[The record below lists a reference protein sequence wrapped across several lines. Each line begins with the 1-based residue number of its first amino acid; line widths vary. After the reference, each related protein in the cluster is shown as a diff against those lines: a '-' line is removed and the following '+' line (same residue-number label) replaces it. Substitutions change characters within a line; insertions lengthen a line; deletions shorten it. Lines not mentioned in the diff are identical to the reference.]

1 MHGILQI
8 GIITFFCHSLY
19 VVFLRHSSMKAR
31 KSMKKRFVS
40 LLVALSI
47 TLTFLPIG
55 AVAAP
60 TNEIIQGNLKYT
72 VNNYTVNDGG
82 ESVTVSG
89 ISESTS
95 EKPTHLTI
103 ESSIS
108 SNGKNYT
115 VTEIGNW
122 AFEEWNTLTEVT
134 LPHTVEIIGFQAFF
148 NCSNLT
154 NVTIPEGVRKIGQI
168 AFNGCSQLTSITIP
182 GTIEVMTMAFSGN
195 TALSHVTLTN
205 GISEISSSAFEGCTG
220 LTEVEIPAS
229 VNEIRQDAF
238 NGCTNL
244 SDVKYNGHKT
254 DWDKVTV
261 KTGNDT
267 LTSKVQYLCDINFDL
282 DGGTVNGSDTMATQ
296 TVYSNEKLGTAK
308 CYQNDQTFKIP
319 IAPQKEGY
327 TFLGWYQQD
336 ATAPTDPAEYVA
348 SDNVTFTAKW
358 SQIYDV
364 AFDAN
369 ANGDTVTRMPSTQ
382 KVPETTTASLPTI
395 TPQRTGYDFDGWYT
409 QAEGGTKYTFTE
421 AVSSNITLYAHWNAH
436 SHTVTLENDE
446 NKETNSYDY
455 GSSVSVPT
463 PTKKTGYNFNHW
475 EVTVP
480 DGETAP
486 SLNGPDENGN
496 YSFSMPDYDIILT
509 AKWTQ
514 KDVIDP
520 DVDLKFDAATG
531 EVTSNNPQVNADDI
545 INRKFYDD
553 KGNEVPGEKLND
565 RGLPMEPGDYIVK
578 VDVKETEKTAPAN
591 QITGNQIKWSYNVPQ
606 EEEKV
611 TYTLSLLGGIAK
623 VNGKDTTINDN
634 GDITIEKG
642 ATVEV
647 TFDKSI
653 LSDAQTFDQ
662 WTIKPASVLNAVDPK
677 AETITFTMPG
687 ENVIIEAMTKDASIE
702 EEPNILGTTLI
713 IGTAAAGTAVLAYQ
727 TYQLGTEFYLICTLP
742 TGTAIPTNRGELAEL
757 VWNNAGKPEPA
768 AVLNANATETDK
780 AITWAVENDLLKAAK
795 NNGETYEATDPVSRT
810 EVIKA
815 WNQVQA
821 FKK

>member
-1 MHGILQI
+1 
-8 GIITFFCHSLY
+8 
-19 VVFLRHSSMKAR
+19 
-31 KSMKKRFVS
+31 MKKRLVS
-40 LLVALSI
+40 LLLAFSMM
-47 TLTFLPIG
+47 LTFLPVG
-55 AVAAP
+55 AMAA
-60 TNEIIQGNLKYT
+60 TTITQGNLKYT
-72 VNNYTVNDGG
+72 INPDGK
-82 ESVTVSG
+82 SVTVSG
-89 ISESTS
+89 KKGS
-95 EKPTHLTI
+95 PTELTI

-108 SNGKNYT
+108 DDNDISYT
-115 VTEIGNW
+115 VTKIADMVFASCSSLTQVTIPSTVKEIGY
-122 AFEEWNTLTEVT
+122 
-134 LPHTVEIIGFQAFF
+134 QAFWG
-148 NCSNLT
+148 CSNLVK
-154 NVTIPEGVRKIGQI
+154 VTIPEGVTTIGQT
-168 AFNGCSQLTSITIP
+168 AFTKCTQLTSITIP
-182 GTIEVMTMAFSGN
+182 STITNMEWAFSGDP
-195 TALSHVTLTN
+195 ALSQVTLTN
-205 GISEISSSAFEGCTG
+205 GIPRISSYAFSGCTS
-220 LTEVEIPAS
+220 LTQVKIPAS
-229 VNEIRQDAF
+229 VDEVCPSAF

-244 SDVKYNGHKT
+244 KSVTLEKGIRIININAFNNCSKLTDVKYNGYKT
-254 DWDKVTV
+254 DWEKVRVNT
-261 KTGNDT
+261 TGNDT

-282 DGGTVNGSDTMATQ
+282 DGGTINGSDTMATQ
-296 TVYSNEKLGTAK
+296 TVYSNEELGTAK
-308 CYQNDQTFKIP
+308 CYPNDQPFVVPTDP
-319 IAPQKEGY
+319 VREGY
-327 TFLGWYQQD
+327 TFL
-336 ATAPTDPAEYVA
+336 
-348 SDNVTFTAKW
+348 
-358 SQIYDV
+358 
-364 AFDAN
+364 
-369 ANGDTVTRMPSTQ
+369 
-382 KVPETTTASLPTI
+382 
-395 TPQRTGYDFDGWYT
+395 GWYT

-446 NKETNSYDY
+446 NKKTNSYDY

-496 YSFSMPDYDIILT
+496 YSFSMPDYDITLT

-531 EVTSNNPQVNADDI
+531 EVTSNSTQVNADDI

-565 RGLPMEPGDYIVK
+565 RGLPTEPGDYIVK
-578 VDVKETEKTAPAN
+578 VDVKETENTAPAN

-606 EEEKV
+606 KEEKV

-623 VNGKDTTINDN
+623 VNGKDATINDN

-653 LSDAQTFDQ
+653 LSDAQIFDQ
-662 WTIKPASVLNAVDPK
+662 WTIKPASVLSAVEPK

-727 TYQLGTEFYLICTLP
+727 TYQLGTEFYLICALP

-780 AITWAVENDLLKAAK
+780 AIAWAVENDLLKAAK

>member
-1 MHGILQI
+1 
-8 GIITFFCHSLY
+8 
-19 VVFLRHSSMKAR
+19 
-31 KSMKKRFVS
+31 MKKRFVS

-47 TLTFLPIG
+47 TLTFLPMG
-55 AVAAP
+55 AVAA
-60 TNEIIQGNLKYT
+60 TKITKGNLKYI
-72 VNNYTVNDGG
+72 VNADGK
-82 ESVTVSG
+82 SVTVSG
-89 ISESTS
+89 TS
-95 EKPTHLTI
+95 ENPTQLNI
-103 ESSIS
+103 ESSILY
-108 SNGKNYT
+108 NGTNYT
-115 VTEIGNW
+115 VTKIATW
-122 AFEEWNTLTEVT
+122 AFNACNTLTEVT
-134 LPHTVEIIGFQAFF
+134 LPNTVDEIGYQAFF
-148 NCSNLT
+148 KCSNLT
-154 NVTIPEGVRKIGQI
+154 KVIIPEGVRKIGQA
-168 AFNGCSQLTSITIP
+168 AFYGCSQLTSITIP
-182 GTIEVMTMAFSGN
+182 STITNMDTAFSGN

-205 GISEISSSAFEGCTG
+205 GISKISSSAFKGCTG
-220 LTEVEIPAS
+220 LTEIKVPIS
-229 VNEIRQDAF
+229 VNEICSDAF
-238 NGCTNL
+238 NGCTSLKSVLLEKNINIINSNAFKDCTEL
-244 SDVKYNGHKT
+244 NDVKYNGYKT
-254 DWDKVTV
+254 DWEKVRV
-261 KTGNDT
+261 NNAGNDT

-282 DGGTVNGSDTMATQ
+282 NGGTINGSGTMDKQ
-296 TVYSNEKLGTAK
+296 TVYSNEKLGTAS
-308 CYQNDQTFKIP
+308 
-319 IAPQKEGY
+319 
-327 TFLGWYQQD
+327 
-336 ATAPTDPAEYVA
+336 V
-348 SDNVTFTAKW
+348 
-358 SQIYDV
+358 
-364 AFDAN
+364 
-369 ANGDTVTRMPSTQ
+369 
-382 KVPETTTASLPTI
+382 PTI

-421 AVSSNITLYAHWNAH
+421 AVSSNIILYAHWNAH

-496 YSFSMPDYDIILT
+496 YSFSMPDYDITLT

-520 DVDLKFDAATG
+520 DVDLKFDAVTG
-531 EVTSNNPQVNADDI
+531 EVTSNNTQVNADDI

-565 RGLPMEPGDYIVK
+565 RGLPTEPGDYIVK
-578 VDVKETEKTAPAN
+578 VDVKETENTAPAN
-591 QITGNQIKWSYNVPQ
+591 QVTGNQIKWSYNVPQ
-606 EEEKV
+606 KEEKV

-623 VNGKDTTINDN
+623 VNGKDATINDN

-662 WTIKPASVLNAVDPK
+662 WTIKPASVLSAVEPK

-687 ENVIIEAMTKDASIE
+687 ENIIIEAMTKDASIE

-727 TYQLGTEFYLICTLP
+727 TYQLGTEFYLICALP
-742 TGTAIPTNRGELAEL
+742 TGTAIPTNRGELAAL

-780 AITWAVENDLLKAAK
+780 AIAWAVENDLLKAAK
-795 NNGETYEATDPVSRT
+795 SNGETYEATDPVSRT

>member
-1 MHGILQI
+1 
-8 GIITFFCHSLY
+8 
-19 VVFLRHSSMKAR
+19 
-31 KSMKKRFVS
+31 MKKRFVS

-47 TLTFLPIG
+47 TLTFLPMG
-55 AVAAP
+55 AVAA
-60 TNEIIQGNLKYT
+60 TKITKGNLKYT
-72 VNNYTVNDGG
+72 VNADGK
-82 ESVTVSG
+82 SVTVSG
-89 ISESTS
+89 TS
-95 EKPTHLTI
+95 GKPTQLTI

-108 SNGKNYT
+108 YKDKNYT
-115 VTEIGNW
+115 VTKIATW
-122 AFEEWNTLTEVT
+122 AFNACNTLTEVT
-134 LPHTVEIIGFQAFF
+134 LPNTVDEIGYQAFF
-148 NCSNLT
+148 KCSNLT
-154 NVTIPEGVRKIGQI
+154 KVIIPEGVTKIGQA
-168 AFNGCSQLTSITIP
+168 AFYGCSQLTSITIP
-182 GTIEVMTMAFSGN
+182 GTVTEMDSAFSGS
-195 TALSHVTLTN
+195 TALSQVTLTN
-205 GISEISSSAFEGCTG
+205 GIPKISSHAFERCTE
-220 LTEVEIPAS
+220 LREIKVPIS
-229 VNEIRQDAF
+229 VDEICSDAF
-238 NGCTNL
+238 NGCTGLTSVTLEKGINIINSNAFKDCTEL
-244 SDVKYNGHKT
+244 NDVKYNGHKT
-254 DWDKVTV
+254 DWENVRV
-261 KTGNDT
+261 NIAGNDT

-282 DGGTVNGSDTMATQ
+282 NGGTINGSNTVNKQ

-308 CYQNDQTFKIP
+308 CYPNGQPFVVPSDP
-319 IAPQKEGY
+319 VREGY
-327 TFLGWYQQD
+327 TFL
-336 ATAPTDPAEYVA
+336 
-348 SDNVTFTAKW
+348 
-358 SQIYDV
+358 
-364 AFDAN
+364 
-369 ANGDTVTRMPSTQ
+369 
-382 KVPETTTASLPTI
+382 
-395 TPQRTGYDFDGWYT
+395 GWYT

-421 AVSSNITLYAHWNAH
+421 AVSSSIILYAHWNAH

-496 YSFSMPDYDIILT
+496 YSFSMPDYDITLT

-531 EVTSNNPQVNADDI
+531 EVTSNNAKVNADDI

-565 RGLPMEPGDYIVK
+565 RGLPTEPGDYIVK
-578 VDVKETEKTAPAN
+578 VDVKETENTAPAN
-591 QITGNQIKWSYNVPQ
+591 QVTGNQIKWSYNVPQ

-727 TYQLGTEFYLICTLP
+727 TYQLGTEFYLICALP

-780 AITWAVENDLLKAAK
+780 AIAWAVENDLLKAAK

>member
-8 GIITFFCHSLY
+8 DIITFFCHSLY
-19 VVFLRHSSMKAR
+19 VVFLRHQSMKAG

-55 AVAAP
+55 AVAATP
-60 TNEIIQGNLKYT
+60 IKIGNLKYT
-72 VNNYTVNDGG
+72 VNADG

-89 ISESTS
+89 TS
-95 EKPTHLTI
+95 GNPTQLNI

-108 SNGKNYT
+108 SNGRNYT
-115 VTEIGNW
+115 VTEIATW
-122 AFEEWNTLTEVT
+122 AFNKCNTLTEVT
-134 LPHTVEIIGFQAFF
+134 LPNTVDEIGYQAFF

-154 NVTIPEGVRKIGQI
+154 NVTIPEGVTKIGQA
-168 AFNGCSQLTSITIP
+168 AFYGCSQLTSITIP
-182 GTIEVMTMAFSGN
+182 STITDMDTAFSGN
-195 TALSHVTLTN
+195 TALSQVTLTN
-205 GISEISSSAFEGCTG
+205 GIPKISSHAFERCTE
-220 LTEVEIPAS
+220 LREIKVPIS
-229 VNEIRQDAF
+229 VDEICPFAF

-244 SDVKYNGHKT
+244 KSVLLEKNINIINSNAFKDCTELNDVKYNGYKA

-261 KTGNDT
+261 NKTGNDT
-267 LTSKVQYLCDINFDL
+267 LTRKVQYLCDINFDL
-282 DGGTVNGSDTMATQ
+282 NGGTINGSDTMETQ

-308 CYQNDQTFKIP
+308 CYPNGQPFVVPTDP
-319 IAPQKEGY
+319 VREGY
-327 TFLGWYQQD
+327 TFL
-336 ATAPTDPAEYVA
+336 
-348 SDNVTFTAKW
+348 
-358 SQIYDV
+358 
-364 AFDAN
+364 
-369 ANGDTVTRMPSTQ
+369 
-382 KVPETTTASLPTI
+382 
-395 TPQRTGYDFDGWYT
+395 GWYT

-455 GSSVSVPT
+455 GSSVSVPI

-496 YSFSMPDYDIILT
+496 YSFSMPDYDITLT

-565 RGLPMEPGDYIVK
+565 RGLPTEPGDYIVK
-578 VDVKETEKTAPAN
+578 VDVKETENTAPAN

-662 WTIKPASVLNAVDPK
+662 WTIKPASVLNAVEPK

-713 IGTAAAGTAVLAYQ
+713 IGTAAAGTVVLAYQ
-727 TYQLGTEFYLICTLP
+727 TYQLGTEFYLICALP

-780 AITWAVENDLLKAAK
+780 AIAWAVENDLLKAAK

>member
-1 MHGILQI
+1 
-8 GIITFFCHSLY
+8 
-19 VVFLRHSSMKAR
+19 
-31 KSMKKRFVS
+31 MKKRFVS

-47 TLTFLPIG
+47 TLTFLPMG
-55 AVAAP
+55 AVAAAP
-60 TNEIIQGNLKYT
+60 IKFTDGNLKYK
-72 VNNYTVNDGG
+72 VNADGQ
-82 ESVTVSG
+82 SVTVSG
-89 ISESTS
+89 TS
-95 EKPTHLTI
+95 GSPTQLTI

-108 SNGKNYT
+108 DGNGKSYT
-115 VTEIGNW
+115 VTKIGMG
-122 AFEEWNTLTEVT
+122 AFNNVRNTLTEVT
-134 LPHTVEIIGFQAFF
+134 LPPTLDEIEDSAFF
-148 NCSNLT
+148 KCSSLT
-154 NVTIPEGVRKIGQI
+154 EITIPEGVTKIGTN
-168 AFNGCSQLTSITIP
+168 AFYGCSQLTSITIP
-182 GTIEVMTMAFSGN
+182 STIKNMDAAFPSN
-195 TALSHVTLTN
+195 PKLSQVTLTN
-205 GISEISSSAFEGCTG
+205 GIYRISSSAFKDCTG
-220 LTEVEIPAS
+220 LTEIKVPTSVYEICS
-229 VNEIRQDAF
+229 DAF
-238 NGCTNL
+238 NGCTGLTSVTLEKGINIINRNAFKDCTEL
-244 SDVKYNGHKT
+244 NDVKYNGYKT
-254 DWDKVTV
+254 DWEKVRV
-261 KTGNDT
+261 NNAGNDT
-267 LTSKVQYLCDINFDL
+267 LTSKVRYLCDINFDL
-282 DGGTVNGSDTMATQ
+282 NGGTINGSDTMATQ
-296 TVYSNEKLGTAK
+296 TVYSNEKLGTAS
-308 CYQNDQTFKIP
+308 
-319 IAPQKEGY
+319 
-327 TFLGWYQQD
+327 
-336 ATAPTDPAEYVA
+336 V
-348 SDNVTFTAKW
+348 
-358 SQIYDV
+358 
-364 AFDAN
+364 
-369 ANGDTVTRMPSTQ
+369 
-382 KVPETTTASLPTI
+382 PTI

-421 AVSSNITLYAHWNAH
+421 AVSSNIILYAHWNAH

-446 NKETNSYDY
+446 NKKTNSYDY

-496 YSFSMPDYDIILT
+496 YSFSMPDYDITLT

-520 DVDLKFDAATG
+520 DVDLKFDAVTG
-531 EVTSNNPQVNADDI
+531 EVTSNNTQVNADDI

-565 RGLPMEPGDYIVK
+565 RGLPTEPGDYIVK
-578 VDVKETEKTAPAN
+578 VDVKETENTAPAN

-606 EEEKV
+606 KEEKV

-623 VNGKDTTINDN
+623 VNGKDATINDN

-662 WTIKPASVLNAVDPK
+662 WTIKPASVLNAVEPK

-727 TYQLGTEFYLICTLP
+727 TYQLGTEFYLICALP

-780 AITWAVENDLLKAAK
+780 AIAWAVENDLLKAAK
-795 NNGETYEATDPVSRT
+795 SNGETYEATDPVSRT

>member
-1 MHGILQI
+1 
-8 GIITFFCHSLY
+8 
-19 VVFLRHSSMKAR
+19 
-31 KSMKKRFVS
+31 MKKRFIS

-47 TLTFLPIG
+47 TLTFLPMG
-55 AVAAP
+55 AVAA
-60 TNEIIQGNLKYT
+60 TKITKGNLKYI
-72 VNNYTVNDGG
+72 VNADGK
-82 ESVTVSG
+82 SVTVSG
-89 ISESTS
+89 TS
-95 EKPTHLTI
+95 GKPTQLTI

-108 SNGKNYT
+108 DNGTNYT
-115 VTEIGNW
+115 VTKIATW
-122 AFEEWNTLTEVT
+122 AFNACNTLTEVT
-134 LPHTVEIIGFQAFF
+134 LPNTVDEIGYQAFF

-154 NVTIPEGVRKIGQI
+154 KVIIPEGVRKIGQA
-168 AFNGCSQLTSITIP
+168 AFYGCSQLTSITIP
-182 GTIEVMTMAFSGN
+182 STITNMDTAFSGN

-205 GISEISSSAFEGCTG
+205 GISKISSNAFKGCTG

-229 VNEIRQDAF
+229 VDQICPFAF
-238 NGCTNL
+238 NGCTNLKRVLLEKNIKTINVNAFKDCTNL

-254 DWDKVTV
+254 DWDRVTV
-261 KTGNDT
+261 NTTGNDT
-267 LTSKVQYLCDINFDL
+267 LTSKVQYLCDITFDL
-282 DGGTVNGSDTMATQ
+282 NGGTINGSDTMATQ
-296 TVYSNEKLGTAK
+296 TVYSNEKLGTASV
-308 CYQNDQTFKIP
+308 
-319 IAPQKEGY
+319 
-327 TFLGWYQQD
+327 
-336 ATAPTDPAEYVA
+336 PTTP
-348 SDNVTFTAKW
+348 
-358 SQIYDV
+358 
-364 AFDAN
+364 
-369 ANGDTVTRMPSTQ
+369 
-382 KVPETTTASLPTI
+382 
-395 TPQRTGYDFDGWYT
+395 PQRTGYDFDGWYT

-446 NKETNSYDY
+446 NKKTNSYDY

-496 YSFSMPDYDIILT
+496 YSFSMPDYDITLT

-520 DVDLKFDAATG
+520 DVDLKFDAVTG
-531 EVTSNNPQVNADDI
+531 EVTSNNTQVNADDI

-565 RGLPMEPGDYIVK
+565 RGLPTEPGDYIVK
-578 VDVKETEKTAPAN
+578 VDVKETENTAPAN

-606 EEEKV
+606 KEEKV

-623 VNGKDTTINDN
+623 VNGKDATINDN

-662 WTIKPASVLNAVDPK
+662 WTIKPASVLSAVEPK

-727 TYQLGTEFYLICTLP
+727 TYQLGTEFYLICALP

-780 AITWAVENDLLKAAK
+780 AIAWAVENDLLKAAK
-795 NNGETYEATDPVSRT
+795 SNGETYEATDPVNRT

>member
-19 VVFLRHSSMKAR
+19 VVFLRHQSMKAG

-55 AVAAP
+55 AVAATP
-60 TNEIIQGNLKYT
+60 IRIGNLKYT
-72 VNNYTVNDGG
+72 VNADG

-89 ISESTS
+89 TS
-95 EKPTHLTI
+95 GNPTQLNI

-108 SNGKNYT
+108 SNGRNYT
-115 VTEIGNW
+115 VTEIATW
-122 AFEEWNTLTEVT
+122 AFNKCNTLTEVT
-134 LPHTVEIIGFQAFF
+134 LPNTVDEIGYQAFF

-154 NVTIPEGVRKIGQI
+154 NVTIPEGVTKIGQA
-168 AFNGCSQLTSITIP
+168 AFYGCSQLTSITIP
-182 GTIEVMTMAFSGN
+182 STITDMDTAFSGN
-195 TALSHVTLTN
+195 TALSQVTLTN
-205 GISEISSSAFEGCTG
+205 GIPKISSHAFERCTELREIKVPISVTKICPFAFNGCTG
-220 LTEVEIPAS
+220 LTS
-229 VNEIRQDAF
+229 VTLEKGINIINSNAF
-238 NGCTNL
+238 KDCTELN
-244 SDVKYNGHKT
+244 DVKYNGYKT
-254 DWDKVTV
+254 DWEKVRV
-261 KTGNDT
+261 NNAGNDT

-282 DGGTVNGSDTMATQ
+282 DGGTINGSDTMATQ

-308 CYQNDQTFKIP
+308 CYPNDQPFVVPTDP
-319 IAPQKEGY
+319 VREGY
-327 TFLGWYQQD
+327 TFLGWY
-336 ATAPTDPAEYVA
+336 
-348 SDNVTFTAKW
+348 
-358 SQIYDV
+358 
-364 AFDAN
+364 
-369 ANGDTVTRMPSTQ
+369 
-382 KVPETTTASLPTI
+382 
-395 TPQRTGYDFDGWYT
+395 T
-409 QAEGGTKYTFTE
+409 QAEGGIKYTFTE

-520 DVDLKFDAATG
+520 DVDLKFDAVTG
-531 EVTSNNPQVNADDI
+531 EVTSNNAKVNADDI
-545 INRKFYDD
+545 INKKFYDD

-565 RGLPMEPGDYIVK
+565 RGLPTEPGDYIVK
-578 VDVKETEKTAPAN
+578 VDVKETENTAPAN
-591 QITGNQIKWSYNVPQ
+591 QVTGNQIKWSYNVPQ
-606 EEEKV
+606 KEEKV

-727 TYQLGTEFYLICTLP
+727 TYQLGTEFYLICALP

-780 AITWAVENDLLKAAK
+780 AIAWAVENDLLKAAK

>member
-1 MHGILQI
+1 
-8 GIITFFCHSLY
+8 
-19 VVFLRHSSMKAR
+19 
-31 KSMKKRFVS
+31 MKKRFVS

-47 TLTFLPIG
+47 TLTFLPMG
-55 AVAAP
+55 AVAAAP
-60 TNEIIQGNLKYT
+60 IKFTNGNLKYT
-72 VNNYTVNDGG
+72 VNADG

-89 ISESTS
+89 TLRN
-95 EKPTHLTI
+95 PTQLNI
-103 ESSIS
+103 ESSILY
-108 SNGKNYT
+108 NGTNYT
-115 VTEIGNW
+115 VTKIATW
-122 AFEEWNTLTEVT
+122 AFNACNTLTEVT
-134 LPHTVEIIGFQAFF
+134 LPNTVDEIEYQAFF

-154 NVTIPEGVRKIGQI
+154 KVIIPEGVRKIGQA
-168 AFNGCSQLTSITIP
+168 AFYGCSQLTSITIP
-182 GTIEVMTMAFSGN
+182 STITNMDTAFSGN

-205 GISEISSSAFEGCTG
+205 GISKISSSAFKGCTG
-220 LTEVEIPAS
+220 LTEIKVPIS
-229 VNEIRQDAF
+229 VNEICSDAF
-238 NGCTNL
+238 NGCTSLTSVTLEKNINIINSNAFKDCTEL
-244 SDVKYNGHKT
+244 NDVKYNGYKT
-254 DWDKVTV
+254 DWEKVRV
-261 KTGNDT
+261 NNAGNDT
-267 LTSKVQYLCDINFDL
+267 LTSKVRYLCDINFDL
-282 DGGTVNGSDTMATQ
+282 NGGTINGSDTMDKQ
-296 TVYSNEKLGTAK
+296 TVYSNEKLGTASV
-308 CYQNDQTFKIP
+308 
-319 IAPQKEGY
+319 
-327 TFLGWYQQD
+327 
-336 ATAPTDPAEYVA
+336 PTTP
-348 SDNVTFTAKW
+348 
-358 SQIYDV
+358 
-364 AFDAN
+364 
-369 ANGDTVTRMPSTQ
+369 
-382 KVPETTTASLPTI
+382 
-395 TPQRTGYDFDGWYT
+395 PQRTGYDFDGWYT

-421 AVSSNITLYAHWNAH
+421 AVSSNIILYAHWNAH
-436 SHTVTLENDE
+436 SHTVTLKNDE

-496 YSFSMPDYDIILT
+496 YSFSMPDYDITLT

-520 DVDLKFDAATG
+520 DVDLKFDAVTG
-531 EVTSNNPQVNADDI
+531 EVTSNNTQVNADDI

-565 RGLPMEPGDYIVK
+565 RGLPTEPGDYIVK
-578 VDVKETEKTAPAN
+578 VDVKETENTAPAN
-591 QITGNQIKWSYNVPQ
+591 QVTGNQIKWSYNVPQ
-606 EEEKV
+606 KEEKV

-623 VNGKDTTINDN
+623 VNGKDATINDN

-662 WTIKPASVLNAVDPK
+662 WTIKPASVLNAVEPK

-727 TYQLGTEFYLICTLP
+727 TYQLGTEFYLICALP
-742 TGTAIPTNRGELAEL
+742 TGTAIPTNRGELAAL

-780 AITWAVENDLLKAAK
+780 AIAWAVENDLLKAAK
-795 NNGETYEATDPVSRT
+795 SNGETYEATDPVSRT

>member
-19 VVFLRHSSMKAR
+19 VVFLRHQSMKAG

-55 AVAAP
+55 AVAATP
-60 TNEIIQGNLKYT
+60 IRIGNLKYT
-72 VNNYTVNDGG
+72 VNADG

-89 ISESTS
+89 TS
-95 EKPTHLTI
+95 GNPTQLNI

-108 SNGKNYT
+108 SNGRNYT
-115 VTEIGNW
+115 VTEIATW
-122 AFEEWNTLTEVT
+122 AFNKCNTLTEVT
-134 LPHTVEIIGFQAFF
+134 LPNTVDEIGYQAFF

-154 NVTIPEGVRKIGQI
+154 NVTIPEGVTKIGQA
-168 AFNGCSQLTSITIP
+168 AFYGCSQLTSITIP
-182 GTIEVMTMAFSGN
+182 STITDMDTAFSGN
-195 TALSHVTLTN
+195 TALSQVTLTN
-205 GISEISSSAFEGCTG
+205 GIPKISSHAFERCTELREIKVPISVDEICPFAFNGCTG
-220 LTEVEIPAS
+220 LTS
-229 VNEIRQDAF
+229 VTLEKGINIINSNAF
-238 NGCTNL
+238 KDCTELN
-244 SDVKYNGHKT
+244 DVKYNGYKT
-254 DWDKVTV
+254 DWEKVRV
-261 KTGNDT
+261 NNAGNDT

-282 DGGTVNGSDTMATQ
+282 DGGTINGSDTMATQ

-308 CYQNDQTFKIP
+308 CYPNDQPFVVPTDP
-319 IAPQKEGY
+319 VREGY
-327 TFLGWYQQD
+327 TFLGWY
-336 ATAPTDPAEYVA
+336 
-348 SDNVTFTAKW
+348 
-358 SQIYDV
+358 
-364 AFDAN
+364 
-369 ANGDTVTRMPSTQ
+369 
-382 KVPETTTASLPTI
+382 
-395 TPQRTGYDFDGWYT
+395 T
-409 QAEGGTKYTFTE
+409 QAEGGIKYTFTE

-520 DVDLKFDAATG
+520 DVDLKFDAVTG
-531 EVTSNNPQVNADDI
+531 EVTSNNAKVNADDI
-545 INRKFYDD
+545 INKKFYDD

-565 RGLPMEPGDYIVK
+565 RGLPTEPGDYIVK
-578 VDVKETEKTAPAN
+578 VDVKETENTAPAN
-591 QITGNQIKWSYNVPQ
+591 QVTGNQIKWSYNVPQ
-606 EEEKV
+606 KEEKV

-677 AETITFTMPG
+677 AEAITFTMPG

-727 TYQLGTEFYLICTLP
+727 TYQLGTEFYLICALP

-780 AITWAVENDLLKAAK
+780 AIAWAVENDLLKAAK

>member
-19 VVFLRHSSMKAR
+19 VVFLRHQSMKAG

-89 ISESTS
+89 TSESTS

-122 AFEEWNTLTEVT
+122 AFKEWNTLTEVT

-154 NVTIPEGVRKIGQI
+154 NVTIPEGVRKIGQT

-182 GTIEVMTMAFSGN
+182 STIKNMDTAFPSN
-195 TALSHVTLTN
+195 PKLSQVTLTN
-205 GISEISSSAFEGCTG
+205 GIYRISSSAFKDCTG
-220 LTEVEIPAS
+220 LTEIKIPTSVYEICS
-229 VNEIRQDAF
+229 DAF
-238 NGCTNL
+238 NGCTGLTSVTLEKGINIINRNAFKDCTNL
-244 SDVKYNGHKT
+244 NDVKYNGHKT
-254 DWDKVTV
+254 DWENVRV
-261 KTGNDT
+261 NIAGNDT

-282 DGGTVNGSDTMATQ
+282 NGGTINGSNTVNKQ

-308 CYQNDQTFKIP
+308 CYPNGQPFVVPSDP
-319 IAPQKEGY
+319 VREGY
-327 TFLGWYQQD
+327 TFL
-336 ATAPTDPAEYVA
+336 
-348 SDNVTFTAKW
+348 
-358 SQIYDV
+358 
-364 AFDAN
+364 
-369 ANGDTVTRMPSTQ
+369 
-382 KVPETTTASLPTI
+382 
-395 TPQRTGYDFDGWYT
+395 GWYT

-421 AVSSNITLYAHWNAH
+421 AVSSNIILYAHWNAH

-565 RGLPMEPGDYIVK
+565 RGLPTEPGDYIVK
-578 VDVKETEKTAPAN
+578 VDVKETENTAPAN
-591 QITGNQIKWSYNVPQ
+591 QVTGNQIKWSYNVPQ
-606 EEEKV
+606 KEEKV

-623 VNGKDTTINDN
+623 VNGKDTTINGN

-662 WTIKPASVLNAVDPK
+662 WTIKPASVLNAVEPK

-727 TYQLGTEFYLICTLP
+727 TYQLGTEFYLICALP

-780 AITWAVENDLLKAAK
+780 AIAWAVENDLLKAAK
-795 NNGETYEATDPVSRT
+795 NNGETYEATDPVNRT

>member
-19 VVFLRHSSMKAR
+19 VVFLRHQSMKAG

-55 AVAAP
+55 AVAAAP
-60 TNEIIQGNLKYT
+60 IKIGNLKYT
-72 VNNYTVNDGG
+72 VNADR

-89 ISESTS
+89 TS
-95 EKPTHLTI
+95 GNPRHLTI

-108 SNGKNYT
+108 DNGTNYT
-115 VTEIGNW
+115 VTKIGMG
-122 AFEEWNTLTEVT
+122 AFNSTLEEVT
-134 LPHTVEIIGFQAFF
+134 LPPTLDEIEDSAFF
-148 NCSNLT
+148 KCSSLT
-154 NVTIPEGVRKIGQI
+154 EITIPEGVTKIGTN
-168 AFNGCSQLTSITIP
+168 AFYGCSQLTSITIP
-182 GTIEVMTMAFSGN
+182 STIKNMDTAFPSN
-195 TALSHVTLTN
+195 PKLSQVTLTN
-205 GISEISSSAFEGCTG
+205 GIYRISSSAFKDCTG
-220 LTEVEIPAS
+220 LTEIKIPTSVYEICS
-229 VNEIRQDAF
+229 DAF
-238 NGCTNL
+238 NGCTGLTSVTLEKGINIINRNAFKDCTNL
-244 SDVKYNGHKT
+244 NDVKYNGHKT
-254 DWDKVTV
+254 DWENVRV
-261 KTGNDT
+261 NIAGNDT

-282 DGGTVNGSDTMATQ
+282 NGGTVNGSNTVNKQ

-308 CYQNDQTFKIP
+308 CYPNGQPFVVPSDP
-319 IAPQKEGY
+319 VREGY
-327 TFLGWYQQD
+327 TFL
-336 ATAPTDPAEYVA
+336 
-348 SDNVTFTAKW
+348 
-358 SQIYDV
+358 
-364 AFDAN
+364 
-369 ANGDTVTRMPSTQ
+369 
-382 KVPETTTASLPTI
+382 
-395 TPQRTGYDFDGWYT
+395 GWYT

-421 AVSSNITLYAHWNAH
+421 AVSSNIILYAHWNAH

-520 DVDLKFDAATG
+520 DVDLKFDAVTG
-531 EVTSNNPQVNADDI
+531 EVTSNNSQVNADDI

-565 RGLPMEPGDYIVK
+565 RGLPTEPGDYIVK

-591 QITGNQIKWSYNVPQ
+591 QVTGNQIKWSYNVPQ
-606 EEEKV
+606 KEEKV

-727 TYQLGTEFYLICTLP
+727 TYQLGTEFYLICALP

-780 AITWAVENDLLKAAK
+780 AIAWAVENDLLKAAK
-795 NNGETYEATDPVSRT
+795 NNGETYEATDSVSRT

>member
-19 VVFLRHSSMKAR
+19 VVFLRHQSMKAG

-55 AVAAP
+55 AVAATP
-60 TNEIIQGNLKYT
+60 IRIGNLKYT
-72 VNNYTVNDGG
+72 VNADG

-89 ISESTS
+89 TS
-95 EKPTHLTI
+95 GNPTQLNI

-108 SNGKNYT
+108 SNGRNYT
-115 VTEIGNW
+115 VTEIATW
-122 AFEEWNTLTEVT
+122 AFNKCNTLTEVT
-134 LPHTVEIIGFQAFF
+134 LPNTVDEIGYQAFF

-154 NVTIPEGVRKIGQI
+154 NVTIPEGVTKIGQA
-168 AFNGCSQLTSITIP
+168 AFYGCSQLTSITIP
-182 GTIEVMTMAFSGN
+182 STITDMDTAFSGN
-195 TALSHVTLTN
+195 TALSQVTLTN
-205 GISEISSSAFEGCTG
+205 GIPKISSHAFERCTELREIKVPISVDEICPFAFNGCTG
-220 LTEVEIPAS
+220 LTS
-229 VNEIRQDAF
+229 VTLEKGINIINSNAF
-238 NGCTNL
+238 KDCTELN
-244 SDVKYNGHKT
+244 DVKYNGYKT
-254 DWDKVTV
+254 DWEKVRV
-261 KTGNDT
+261 NNAGNDT

-282 DGGTVNGSDTMATQ
+282 DGGTINGSDTMATQ

-308 CYQNDQTFKIP
+308 CYPNDQPFVVPTDP
-319 IAPQKEGY
+319 VREGY
-327 TFLGWYQQD
+327 TFLGWY
-336 ATAPTDPAEYVA
+336 
-348 SDNVTFTAKW
+348 
-358 SQIYDV
+358 
-364 AFDAN
+364 
-369 ANGDTVTRMPSTQ
+369 
-382 KVPETTTASLPTI
+382 
-395 TPQRTGYDFDGWYT
+395 T
-409 QAEGGTKYTFTE
+409 QAEGGIKYTFTE

-531 EVTSNNPQVNADDI
+531 EVTSNNAKFNADDI

-565 RGLPMEPGDYIVK
+565 RGLPTEPGDYIVK
-578 VDVKETEKTAPAN
+578 VDVKETENTAPAN
-591 QITGNQIKWSYNVPQ
+591 QITGNQIKWSYKVPQ

-623 VNGKDTTINDN
+623 VNGKDTTVNDN

-662 WTIKPASVLNAVDPK
+662 WTIKPASVLNAVEPK

-727 TYQLGTEFYLICTLP
+727 TYQLGTEFYLICALP

-780 AITWAVENDLLKAAK
+780 AIAWAVENDLLKAAK
-795 NNGETYEATDPVSRT
+795 NNGETYKATDPVSRT

>member
-1 MHGILQI
+1 
-8 GIITFFCHSLY
+8 
-19 VVFLRHSSMKAR
+19 
-31 KSMKKRFVS
+31 MKKRFVS

-55 AVAAP
+55 AVAAAP
-60 TNEIIQGNLKYT
+60 IKIGNLKYT
-72 VNNYTVNDGG
+72 VNADGK
-82 ESVTVSG
+82 SVTVSG
-89 ISESTS
+89 TS
-95 EKPTHLTI
+95 RNPKQLTI

-108 SNGKNYT
+108 DGNGKSYT
-115 VTEIGNW
+115 VTKIGMG
-122 AFEEWNTLTEVT
+122 AFNSTLEEVT
-134 LPHTVEIIGFQAFF
+134 LPPTLDEIEDSAFF
-148 NCSNLT
+148 KCSSLT
-154 NVTIPEGVRKIGQI
+154 EITIPEGVTKIGTN
-168 AFNGCSQLTSITIP
+168 AFYGCSQLTSITIP
-182 GTIEVMTMAFSGN
+182 STIKNMDTAFPSN
-195 TALSHVTLTN
+195 PKLSQVTLTN
-205 GISEISSSAFEGCTG
+205 GIYRISSSAFKDCTG
-220 LTEVEIPAS
+220 LTEIKIPTSVYEICS
-229 VNEIRQDAF
+229 DAF
-238 NGCTNL
+238 NGCTGLTSVTLENGINIINRNAFKDCTKL
-244 SDVKYNGHKT
+244 NDVKYNGHKT
-254 DWDKVTV
+254 DWENVRV
-261 KTGNDT
+261 NIAGNDT

-282 DGGTVNGSDTMATQ
+282 NGGTINGSSTMATQ

-308 CYQNDQTFKIP
+308 CYPNDQPFVVPTDP
-319 IAPQKEGY
+319 VREGY
-327 TFLGWYQQD
+327 TFL
-336 ATAPTDPAEYVA
+336 
-348 SDNVTFTAKW
+348 
-358 SQIYDV
+358 
-364 AFDAN
+364 
-369 ANGDTVTRMPSTQ
+369 
-382 KVPETTTASLPTI
+382 
-395 TPQRTGYDFDGWYT
+395 GWYT

-496 YSFSMPDYDIILT
+496 YSFSMPDYDITLT

-531 EVTSNNPQVNADDI
+531 EVTSNNAQVNADDI

-565 RGLPMEPGDYIVK
+565 RGLPTEPGDYIVK
-578 VDVKETEKTAPAN
+578 VDVKETENTAPAN
-591 QITGNQIKWSYNVPQ
+591 QVTGNQIKWSYNVPQ
-606 EEEKV
+606 KEEKV

-662 WTIKPASVLNAVDPK
+662 WTIKPASVLNAVEPK

-727 TYQLGTEFYLICTLP
+727 TYQLGTEFYLICALP
-742 TGTAIPTNRGELAEL
+742 TGTAIPTNRRELAEL

-780 AITWAVENDLLKAAK
+780 AIAWAVENDLLKAAK
-795 NNGETYEATDPVSRT
+795 NNGETYEATDPVNRT

>member
-1 MHGILQI
+1 
-8 GIITFFCHSLY
+8 
-19 VVFLRHSSMKAR
+19 
-31 KSMKKRFVS
+31 MKKRFVS

-47 TLTFLPIG
+47 TLTFLPMG
-55 AVAAP
+55 AVAAAP
-60 TNEIIQGNLKYT
+60 IKFTDGNLI
-72 VNNYTVNDGG
+72 YTVNDDG

-89 ISESTS
+89 KSRA
-95 EKPTHLTI
+95 PTHLNI

-108 SNGKNYT
+108 NKGKNYT
-115 VTEIGNW
+115 VTEIGDQVFW
-122 AFEEWNTLTEVT
+122 GCNTLTEVT
-134 LPHTVEIIGFQAFF
+134 LSNTVKIIGYQAFCK
-148 NCSNLT
+148 CSNLT
-154 NVTIPEGVRKIGQI
+154 KVIIPEGVKKIGQA
-168 AFNGCSQLTSITIP
+168 AFYGCSQLTSITIP
-182 GTIEVMTMAFSGN
+182 STITNMDTAFSGN

-205 GISEISSSAFEGCTG
+205 GISKISSNAFERCTG

-229 VNEIRQDAF
+229 VDQICPFAF
-238 NGCTNL
+238 NGCTNLKRVLLEKNIKTINVNAFKDCTNL
-244 SDVKYNGHKT
+244 SDVKYNGYKT

-261 KTGNDT
+261 NTTGNDT

-282 DGGTVNGSDTMATQ
+282 NGGTINGSGTMDKQ

-308 CYQNDQTFKIP
+308 CYQNGQPFVVPSDP
-319 IAPQKEGY
+319 VREGY

-336 ATAPTDPAEYVA
+336 ATAPTVLVEYVA
-348 SDNVTFTAKW
+348 SDNVTFTA
-358 SQIYDV
+358 
-364 AFDAN
+364 N
-369 ANGDTVTRMPSTQ
+369 
-382 KVPETTTASLPTI
+382 
-395 TPQRTGYDFDGWYT
+395 
-409 QAEGGTKYTFTE
+409 
-421 AVSSNITLYAHWNAH
+421 
-436 SHTVTLENDE
+436 
-446 NKETNSYDY
+446 
-455 GSSVSVPT
+455 
-463 PTKKTGYNFNHW
+463 
-475 EVTVP
+475 
-480 DGETAP
+480 
-486 SLNGPDENGN
+486 
-496 YSFSMPDYDIILT
+496 
-509 AKWTQ
+509 WTQ
-514 KDVIDP
+514 KDAIDP
-520 DVDLKFDAATG
+520 DVDLKFDAVTG
-531 EVTSNNPQVNADDI
+531 EVTSNNTQVNADDI

-565 RGLPMEPGDYIVK
+565 RGLPTEPGDYIVK

-591 QITGNQIKWSYNVPQ
+591 QVTGNQIKWSYKVPQ
-606 EEEKV
+606 KEEKV

-623 VNGKDTTINDN
+623 VNGKDATINDN

-662 WTIKPASVLNAVDPK
+662 WTIKPASVLNAVEPK

-727 TYQLGTEFYLICTLP
+727 TYQLGTEFYLICALP
-742 TGTAIPTNRGELAEL
+742 TGTAIPTNRGELAAL

-780 AITWAVENDLLKAAK
+780 AIAWAVENDLLKAAK
-795 NNGETYEATDPVSRT
+795 SNGETYEATDPVSRT

>member
-19 VVFLRHSSMKAR
+19 VVFLRHQSMKAG

-60 TNEIIQGNLKYT
+60 PNEIIQGNLKYT
-72 VNNYTVNDGG
+72 VNNYTVNDNE
-82 ESVTVSG
+82 ESVTVFG
-89 ISESTS
+89 TSESTS

-103 ESSIS
+103 KSLIS
-108 SNGKNYT
+108 SNDKNYT

-122 AFEEWNTLTEVT
+122 AFKEWNTLTEVT

-154 NVTIPEGVRKIGQI
+154 NVTIPEGVRKIGQT

-182 GTIEVMTMAFSGN
+182 GTIENMNTAFSGN

-238 NGCTNL
+238 NGCINL
-244 SDVKYNGHKT
+244 SDVKYNGYKT

-267 LTSKVQYLCDINFDL
+267 LTSRVQYLCDINFDL
-282 DGGTVNGSDTMATQ
+282 DGGTINGSDTMETQ

-308 CYQNDQTFKIP
+308 CYPNDQPFVVPTDP
-319 IAPQKEGY
+319 VREGY
-327 TFLGWYQQD
+327 TFL
-336 ATAPTDPAEYVA
+336 
-348 SDNVTFTAKW
+348 
-358 SQIYDV
+358 
-364 AFDAN
+364 
-369 ANGDTVTRMPSTQ
+369 
-382 KVPETTTASLPTI
+382 
-395 TPQRTGYDFDGWYT
+395 GWYT

-421 AVSSNITLYAHWNAH
+421 AVSNNITLYAHWNAH

-446 NKETNSYDY
+446 NRETNSYDY

-496 YSFSMPDYDIILT
+496 YSFSMPDYNITLT

-531 EVTSNNPQVNADDI
+531 EVTSNTANINADDI
-545 INRKFYDD
+545 TNRKFYDD

-565 RGLPMEPGDYIVK
+565 RGLPTEPGDYIVK
-578 VDVKETEKTAPAN
+578 VDVKETENTAPAN
-591 QITGNQIKWSYNVPQ
+591 QVTGNQIKWSYNVPQ
-606 EEEKV
+606 KEEKV

-623 VNGKDTTINDN
+623 VNGKDTTVNDN

-662 WTIKPASVLNAVDPK
+662 WTIKPASVLNAVEPK

-713 IGTAAAGTAVLAYQ
+713 IGAAAAGTAVLAYQ
-727 TYQLGTEFYLICTLP
+727 TYQLGTEFYLICALP

>member
-19 VVFLRHSSMKAR
+19 VVFLRHQSMKAG

-55 AVAAP
+55 AVAA
-60 TNEIIQGNLKYT
+60 TKITKGNLKYT
-72 VNNYTVNDGG
+72 VNADG

-89 ISESTS
+89 TS
-95 EKPTHLTI
+95 GKPTQLNI
-103 ESSIS
+103 ESSILDD
-108 SNGKNYT
+108 NGKSYT
-115 VTEIGNW
+115 VTKIGMG
-122 AFEEWNTLTEVT
+122 AFNSTLEEVT
-134 LPHTVEIIGFQAFF
+134 LPPTLDEIEDSAFF
-148 NCSNLT
+148 KCSSLT
-154 NVTIPEGVRKIGQI
+154 EITIPEGVTKIGTN
-168 AFNGCSQLTSITIP
+168 AFYGCSQLTSITIP
-182 GTIEVMTMAFSGN
+182 STIKNMDTAFPSN
-195 TALSHVTLTN
+195 PKLSQVTLTN
-205 GISEISSSAFEGCTG
+205 GIYRISSSAFKDCTG
-220 LTEVEIPAS
+220 LTEIKIPTSVYEICS
-229 VNEIRQDAF
+229 DAF
-238 NGCTNL
+238 NGCTGLTSVTLEKGINIINRNAFKDCINL
-244 SDVKYNGHKT
+244 NDVKYNGHKT
-254 DWDKVTV
+254 DWENVRV
-261 KTGNDT
+261 NIAGNDT
-267 LTSKVQYLCDINFDL
+267 LTSKVQYLCDISFDL
-282 DGGTVNGSDTMATQ
+282 NGGTVNGSNTMATQ

-308 CYQNDQTFKIP
+308 CYPNDQPFVVPTDP
-319 IAPQKEGY
+319 VREGY
-327 TFLGWYQQD
+327 TFL
-336 ATAPTDPAEYVA
+336 
-348 SDNVTFTAKW
+348 
-358 SQIYDV
+358 
-364 AFDAN
+364 
-369 ANGDTVTRMPSTQ
+369 
-382 KVPETTTASLPTI
+382 
-395 TPQRTGYDFDGWYT
+395 GWYT

-446 NKETNSYDY
+446 NKKTNSYDY

-496 YSFSMPDYDIILT
+496 YSFSMPDYDITLT

-531 EVTSNNPQVNADDI
+531 EVTSNNAKVNADDI

-565 RGLPMEPGDYIVK
+565 RGLPTEPGDYIVK
-578 VDVKETEKTAPAN
+578 VDVKETENTAPAN

-606 EEEKV
+606 KEEKV

-727 TYQLGTEFYLICTLP
+727 TYRLGTEFYLICALP

-780 AITWAVENDLLKAAK
+780 AIAWAVENDLLKAAK

>member
-1 MHGILQI
+1 
-8 GIITFFCHSLY
+8 
-19 VVFLRHSSMKAR
+19 
-31 KSMKKRFVS
+31 MKKRFVS

-47 TLTFLPIG
+47 TLTFLPMG
-55 AVAAP
+55 AVAA
-60 TNEIIQGNLKYT
+60 TKITKGNLKYI
-72 VNNYTVNDGG
+72 VNADGK
-82 ESVTVSG
+82 SVTVSG
-89 ISESTS
+89 TS
-95 EKPTHLTI
+95 ENPTQLTI
-103 ESSIS
+103 GSSIS
-108 SNGKNYT
+108 DGNGKSYT
-115 VTEIGNW
+115 VTKIGMG
-122 AFEEWNTLTEVT
+122 AFNNVRNTLTEVT
-134 LPHTVEIIGFQAFF
+134 LPPTLDEIEDSAFF
-148 NCSNLT
+148 KCSSLT
-154 NVTIPEGVRKIGQI
+154 EITIPEGVTKIGQA
-168 AFNGCSQLTSITIP
+168 AFYGCSQLTSITIP
-182 GTIEVMTMAFSGN
+182 STIKNMDAAFPSN
-195 TALSHVTLTN
+195 PKLSQVTLTN
-205 GISEISSSAFEGCTG
+205 GIYRISSSAFKDCTG
-220 LTEVEIPAS
+220 LTEIKVPTSVYEICS
-229 VNEIRQDAF
+229 DAF
-238 NGCTNL
+238 NGCTGLTSVTLEKGINIINRNAFKDCTEL
-244 SDVKYNGHKT
+244 NDVKYNGYKT
-254 DWDKVTV
+254 DWEKVRV
-261 KTGNDT
+261 NNAGNDT
-267 LTSKVQYLCDINFDL
+267 LTSKVRYLCDINFDL
-282 DGGTVNGSDTMATQ
+282 NGGTINGSGTMDKQ
-296 TVYSNEKLGTAK
+296 TVYSNEKLGTASV
-308 CYQNDQTFKIP
+308 
-319 IAPQKEGY
+319 
-327 TFLGWYQQD
+327 
-336 ATAPTDPAEYVA
+336 PTTP
-348 SDNVTFTAKW
+348 
-358 SQIYDV
+358 
-364 AFDAN
+364 
-369 ANGDTVTRMPSTQ
+369 
-382 KVPETTTASLPTI
+382 
-395 TPQRTGYDFDGWYT
+395 PQRTGYDFDGWYT

-421 AVSSNITLYAHWNAH
+421 AVSSNIILYAHWNAH

-446 NKETNSYDY
+446 NKKTNSYDY

-496 YSFSMPDYDIILT
+496 YSFSMPDYDITLT

-520 DVDLKFDAATG
+520 DVDLKFDAVTG
-531 EVTSNNPQVNADDI
+531 EVTSNNTQVNADDI

-565 RGLPMEPGDYIVK
+565 RGLPTEPGDYIVK
-578 VDVKETEKTAPAN
+578 VDVKETENTAPAN
-591 QITGNQIKWSYNVPQ
+591 QVTGNQIKWSYNVPQ
-606 EEEKV
+606 KEEKV

-623 VNGKDTTINDN
+623 VNGKDATINDN

-662 WTIKPASVLNAVDPK
+662 WTIKPASVLNAVEPK

-727 TYQLGTEFYLICTLP
+727 TYQLGTEFYLICALP
-742 TGTAIPTNRGELAEL
+742 TGTAIPTTRGELAEL

-780 AITWAVENDLLKAAK
+780 AIAWAVENDLLKAAK

>member
-8 GIITFFCHSLY
+8 GVITFFCHSLY
-19 VVFLRHSSMKAR
+19 VVFLRHQSMKAG

-55 AVAAP
+55 AVAATP
-60 TNEIIQGNLKYT
+60 IRIGNLKYT
-72 VNNYTVNDGG
+72 VNADG

-89 ISESTS
+89 TS
-95 EKPTHLTI
+95 GNPTQLNI

-108 SNGKNYT
+108 SNGRNYT
-115 VTEIGNW
+115 VTEIATW
-122 AFEEWNTLTEVT
+122 AFNKCNTLTEVT
-134 LPHTVEIIGFQAFF
+134 LPNTVDEIGYQAFF

-154 NVTIPEGVRKIGQI
+154 NVTIPEGVTKIGQA
-168 AFNGCSQLTSITIP
+168 AFYGCSQLTSITIP
-182 GTIEVMTMAFSGN
+182 STITDMDTAFSGN
-195 TALSHVTLTN
+195 TALSQVTLTN
-205 GISEISSSAFEGCTG
+205 GIPKISSHAFERCTELREIKVPISVDEICPFAFNGCTG
-220 LTEVEIPAS
+220 LTS
-229 VNEIRQDAF
+229 VTLEKGINIINSNAF
-238 NGCTNL
+238 KDCTELN
-244 SDVKYNGHKT
+244 DVKYNGYKT
-254 DWDKVTV
+254 DWEKVRV
-261 KTGNDT
+261 NNAGNDT

-282 DGGTVNGSDTMATQ
+282 DGGTINGSDTMATQ

-308 CYQNDQTFKIP
+308 CYPNDQPFVVPTDP
-319 IAPQKEGY
+319 VREGY
-327 TFLGWYQQD
+327 TFLGWY
-336 ATAPTDPAEYVA
+336 
-348 SDNVTFTAKW
+348 
-358 SQIYDV
+358 
-364 AFDAN
+364 
-369 ANGDTVTRMPSTQ
+369 
-382 KVPETTTASLPTI
+382 
-395 TPQRTGYDFDGWYT
+395 T
-409 QAEGGTKYTFTE
+409 QAEGGIKYTFTE

-520 DVDLKFDAATG
+520 DVDLKFDAVTG
-531 EVTSNNPQVNADDI
+531 EVTSNNAKVNADDI
-545 INRKFYDD
+545 INKKFYDD

-565 RGLPMEPGDYIVK
+565 RGLPTEPGDYIVK
-578 VDVKETEKTAPAN
+578 VDVKETENTAPAN
-591 QITGNQIKWSYNVPQ
+591 QVTGNQIKWSYNVPQ
-606 EEEKV
+606 KEEKV

-727 TYQLGTEFYLICTLP
+727 TYQLGTEFYLICALP

-780 AITWAVENDLLKAAK
+780 AIAWAVENDLLKAAK

>member
-19 VVFLRHSSMKAR
+19 VVFLRHQSMKAG

-55 AVAAP
+55 AVAATP
-60 TNEIIQGNLKYT
+60 IRIGNLKYT
-72 VNNYTVNDGG
+72 VNADG

-89 ISESTS
+89 TS
-95 EKPTHLTI
+95 GNPTQLNI

-108 SNGKNYT
+108 SNGRNYT
-115 VTEIGNW
+115 VTEIATW
-122 AFEEWNTLTEVT
+122 AFNKCNTLTEVT
-134 LPHTVEIIGFQAFF
+134 LPNTVDEIGYQAFF

-154 NVTIPEGVRKIGQI
+154 NVTIPEGVTKIGQA
-168 AFNGCSQLTSITIP
+168 AFYGCSQLTSITIP
-182 GTIEVMTMAFSGN
+182 STITDMDTAFSGN
-195 TALSHVTLTN
+195 TALSQVTLRN
-205 GISEISSSAFEGCTG
+205 GIPKISSHAFERCTELREIKVPISVDEICPFAFNGCTG
-220 LTEVEIPAS
+220 LTS
-229 VNEIRQDAF
+229 VTLEKGINIINSNAF
-238 NGCTNL
+238 KDCTELN
-244 SDVKYNGHKT
+244 DVKYNGYKT
-254 DWDKVTV
+254 DWEKVRV
-261 KTGNDT
+261 NNAGNDT

-282 DGGTVNGSDTMATQ
+282 DGGTINGSDTMATQ

-308 CYQNDQTFKIP
+308 CYPNDQPFVVPTDP
-319 IAPQKEGY
+319 VREGY
-327 TFLGWYQQD
+327 TFLGWY
-336 ATAPTDPAEYVA
+336 
-348 SDNVTFTAKW
+348 
-358 SQIYDV
+358 
-364 AFDAN
+364 
-369 ANGDTVTRMPSTQ
+369 
-382 KVPETTTASLPTI
+382 
-395 TPQRTGYDFDGWYT
+395 T
-409 QAEGGTKYTFTE
+409 QAEGGIKYTFTE

-520 DVDLKFDAATG
+520 DVDLKFDAVTG
-531 EVTSNNPQVNADDI
+531 EVTSNNAKVNADDI
-545 INRKFYDD
+545 INKKFYDD

-565 RGLPMEPGDYIVK
+565 RGLPTEPGDYIVK
-578 VDVKETEKTAPAN
+578 VDVKETENTAPAN
-591 QITGNQIKWSYNVPQ
+591 QVTGNQIKWSYNVPQ
-606 EEEKV
+606 KEEKV

-727 TYQLGTEFYLICTLP
+727 TYQLGTEFYLICALP

-780 AITWAVENDLLKAAK
+780 AIAWAVENDLLKAAK

>member
-1 MHGILQI
+1 
-8 GIITFFCHSLY
+8 
-19 VVFLRHSSMKAR
+19 
-31 KSMKKRFVS
+31 MKKRFVS

-55 AVAAP
+55 AVAAAP
-60 TNEIIQGNLKYT
+60 IKFTDRNLKYT
-72 VNNYTVNDGG
+72 VNADG

-89 ISESTS
+89 TS
-95 EKPTHLTI
+95 GKPKQLTI

-108 SNGKNYT
+108 DGNGKSYT
-115 VTEIGNW
+115 VTKIGMG
-122 AFEEWNTLTEVT
+122 AFNSTLEEVT
-134 LPHTVEIIGFQAFF
+134 LPPTLDEIEDSAFF
-148 NCSNLT
+148 KCSSLT
-154 NVTIPEGVRKIGQI
+154 EITIPEGVTKIGTN
-168 AFNGCSQLTSITIP
+168 AFYGCSQLTSITIP
-182 GTIEVMTMAFSGN
+182 STIKNMDTAFPSN
-195 TALSHVTLTN
+195 PKLSQVTLTN
-205 GISEISSSAFEGCTG
+205 GIYRISSSAFKDCTG
-220 LTEVEIPAS
+220 LTEIKIPTSVYEICS
-229 VNEIRQDAF
+229 DAF
-238 NGCTNL
+238 NGCTGLTSVTLEKGINIINRNAFKDCTNL
-244 SDVKYNGHKT
+244 NDVKYNGHKT
-254 DWDKVTV
+254 DWENVRV
-261 KTGNDT
+261 NIAGNDT

-282 DGGTVNGSDTMATQ
+282 NGGTINGSNTVNKQ

-308 CYQNDQTFKIP
+308 CNPNGQPFVVPSDP
-319 IAPQKEGY
+319 VREGY
-327 TFLGWYQQD
+327 TFL
-336 ATAPTDPAEYVA
+336 
-348 SDNVTFTAKW
+348 
-358 SQIYDV
+358 
-364 AFDAN
+364 
-369 ANGDTVTRMPSTQ
+369 
-382 KVPETTTASLPTI
+382 
-395 TPQRTGYDFDGWYT
+395 GWYT

-421 AVSSNITLYAHWNAH
+421 AVSSNIILYAHWNAH

-565 RGLPMEPGDYIVK
+565 RGLPTEPGDYIVK
-578 VDVKETEKTAPAN
+578 VDVKETENTAPAN
-591 QITGNQIKWSYNVPQ
+591 QVTGNQIKWSYNVPQ
-606 EEEKV
+606 KEEKV

-623 VNGKDTTINDN
+623 VNGKDTTINGN

-662 WTIKPASVLNAVDPK
+662 WTIKPASVLNAVEPK

-727 TYQLGTEFYLICTLP
+727 TYQLGTEFYLICALP

-780 AITWAVENDLLKAAK
+780 AIAWAVENDLLKAAK
-795 NNGETYEATDPVSRT
+795 NNGETYEATDPVNRT

>member
-19 VVFLRHSSMKAR
+19 VVFLRHQSMKAG

-55 AVAAP
+55 AVAAAP
-60 TNEIIQGNLKYT
+60 IKIGNLKYT
-72 VNNYTVNDGG
+72 VNADGK
-82 ESVTVSG
+82 SVTVSG
-89 ISESTS
+89 TS
-95 EKPTHLTI
+95 RNPKQLTI

-108 SNGKNYT
+108 DGNGNSYT
-115 VTEIGNW
+115 VTKIGMG
-122 AFEEWNTLTEVT
+122 AFNSTLEEVT
-134 LPHTVEIIGFQAFF
+134 LPPTLDEIEDSAFF
-148 NCSNLT
+148 KCSSLT
-154 NVTIPEGVRKIGQI
+154 EITIPEGVTKIGTN
-168 AFNGCSQLTSITIP
+168 AFYGCSQLTSITIP
-182 GTIEVMTMAFSGN
+182 STIKNMDTAFPSN
-195 TALSHVTLTN
+195 PKLSQVTLTN
-205 GISEISSSAFEGCTG
+205 GIYRISSSAFKDCTG
-220 LTEVEIPAS
+220 LTEIKIPTSVYEICS
-229 VNEIRQDAF
+229 DAF
-238 NGCTNL
+238 NGCTGLTSVTLEKGINIINRNAFKDCTKL
-244 SDVKYNGHKT
+244 NDVKYNGHKT
-254 DWDKVTV
+254 DWENVRV
-261 KTGNDT
+261 NIAGNDT
-267 LTSKVQYLCDINFDL
+267 LTSRVQYLCDINFDL
-282 DGGTVNGSDTMATQ
+282 NGGTINGSSTMATQ

-308 CYQNDQTFKIP
+308 CYPNDQPFVVPTDP
-319 IAPQKEGY
+319 VREGY
-327 TFLGWYQQD
+327 TFL
-336 ATAPTDPAEYVA
+336 
-348 SDNVTFTAKW
+348 
-358 SQIYDV
+358 
-364 AFDAN
+364 
-369 ANGDTVTRMPSTQ
+369 
-382 KVPETTTASLPTI
+382 
-395 TPQRTGYDFDGWYT
+395 GWYT

-446 NKETNSYDY
+446 NKKTNSYDY

-496 YSFSMPDYDIILT
+496 YSFSMPDYDITLT

-520 DVDLKFDAATG
+520 DVDLKFDAVTG
-531 EVTSNNPQVNADDI
+531 EVTSNTANINADDI
-545 INRKFYDD
+545 INKKFYDE
-553 KGNEVPGEKLND
+553 KGNEVPSEKLND
-565 RGLPMEPGDYIVK
+565 RGLPTEPGDYIVK
-578 VDVKETEKTAPAN
+578 VDVKETENTAPAN
-591 QITGNQIKWSYNVPQ
+591 QVTGNQIKWSYNVPQ
-606 EEEKV
+606 KEEKV

-713 IGTAAAGTAVLAYQ
+713 IGTAAAGIAVLAYQ
-727 TYQLGTEFYLICTLP
+727 TYQLGTEFYLICALP
-742 TGTAIPTNRGELAEL
+742 TDTAIPTNRGELAEL

-780 AITWAVENDLLKAAK
+780 AIAWAVENDLLKAAK

>member
-1 MHGILQI
+1 
-8 GIITFFCHSLY
+8 
-19 VVFLRHSSMKAR
+19 
-31 KSMKKRFVS
+31 MKKRFVS

-55 AVAAP
+55 AVAAAP
-60 TNEIIQGNLKYT
+60 NKIPQGSLI
-72 VNNYTVNDGG
+72 YTVNDDGK
-82 ESVTVSG
+82 SVTVSG
-89 ISESTS
+89 KSRGIPSQ
-95 EKPTHLTI
+95 LTI

-115 VTEIGNW
+115 VTEIGDQVFW
-122 AFEEWNTLTEVT
+122 GCNTLTEVT
-134 LPHTVEIIGFQAFF
+134 LPNTVKIIGYQAFCK
-148 NCSNLT
+148 CSKLT
-154 NVTIPEGVRKIGQI
+154 NVTIPEGVTKIGRG
-168 AFNGCSQLTSITIP
+168 AFYGCSQLTSITIP
-182 GTIEVMTMAFSGN
+182 STIKNMDEAFSGN

-205 GISEISSSAFEGCTG
+205 GISNISNMAFKGCTG
-220 LTEVEIPAS
+220 LTEIKVPISVEQICPG
-229 VNEIRQDAF
+229 AF
-238 NGCTNL
+238 NGCTNLKSVLLEKNIKIINVNAFNDCTNL
-244 SDVKYNGHKT
+244 SDVKYNGYKT

-261 KTGNDT
+261 NETGNDT

-282 DGGTVNGSDTMATQ
+282 NGGTVNGSNTVDKQ
-296 TVYSNEKLGTAK
+296 TVYSNEKLGTAS
-308 CYQNDQTFKIP
+308 
-319 IAPQKEGY
+319 
-327 TFLGWYQQD
+327 
-336 ATAPTDPAEYVA
+336 V
-348 SDNVTFTAKW
+348 
-358 SQIYDV
+358 
-364 AFDAN
+364 
-369 ANGDTVTRMPSTQ
+369 
-382 KVPETTTASLPTI
+382 PTI

-421 AVSSNITLYAHWNAH
+421 AVSSNIILYAHWNAH
-436 SHTVTLENDE
+436 SHTVTLKNDE

-496 YSFSMPDYDIILT
+496 YSFSMPDYDITLT

-514 KDVIDP
+514 KNVIDP
-520 DVDLKFDAATG
+520 DVDLKFDAVTG
-531 EVTSNNPQVNADDI
+531 EVTSNTANINADDI
-545 INRKFYDD
+545 INKKFYDE
-553 KGNEVPGEKLND
+553 KGNEVPSEKLND
-565 RGLPMEPGDYIVK
+565 RGLPTEPGDYIVK
-578 VDVKETEKTAPAN
+578 VDVKETENTAPAN
-591 QITGNQIKWSYNVPQ
+591 QVTGHQIKWSYNVPHK
-606 EEEKV
+606 EEKV

-623 VNGKDTTINDN
+623 VNGKDATINDN

-727 TYQLGTEFYLICTLP
+727 TYQLGTEFYLICALP

>member
-19 VVFLRHSSMKAR
+19 VVFLRHQSMKAG

-55 AVAAP
+55 AVAATP
-60 TNEIIQGNLKYT
+60 IRIGNLKYT
-72 VNNYTVNDGG
+72 VNADG

-89 ISESTS
+89 TS
-95 EKPTHLTI
+95 GNPTQLNI

-108 SNGKNYT
+108 SNGRNYT
-115 VTEIGNW
+115 VTEIATW
-122 AFEEWNTLTEVT
+122 AFNKCNTLTEVT
-134 LPHTVEIIGFQAFF
+134 LPNTVDEIGYQAFF

-154 NVTIPEGVRKIGQI
+154 NVTIPEGVTKIGQA
-168 AFNGCSQLTSITIP
+168 AFYGCSQLTSITIP
-182 GTIEVMTMAFSGN
+182 STITDMDTAFSGN
-195 TALSHVTLTN
+195 TALSQVTLTN
-205 GISEISSSAFEGCTG
+205 GIPKISSHAFERCTELREIKVPISVDEICPFAFNGCTG
-220 LTEVEIPAS
+220 LTS
-229 VNEIRQDAF
+229 VTLEKGINIINSNAF
-238 NGCTNL
+238 KDCTELN
-244 SDVKYNGHKT
+244 DVKYNGYKT
-254 DWDKVTV
+254 DWEKVRV
-261 KTGNDT
+261 NNAGNDT

-282 DGGTVNGSDTMATQ
+282 DGGTINGSNTMATQ

-308 CYQNDQTFKIP
+308 CYPNDQPFVVPTDP
-319 IAPQKEGY
+319 VREGY
-327 TFLGWYQQD
+327 TFLGWY
-336 ATAPTDPAEYVA
+336 
-348 SDNVTFTAKW
+348 
-358 SQIYDV
+358 
-364 AFDAN
+364 
-369 ANGDTVTRMPSTQ
+369 
-382 KVPETTTASLPTI
+382 
-395 TPQRTGYDFDGWYT
+395 T
-409 QAEGGTKYTFTE
+409 QAEGGIKYTFTE

-520 DVDLKFDAATG
+520 DVDLKFDAVTG
-531 EVTSNNPQVNADDI
+531 EVTSNNAKVNADDI
-545 INRKFYDD
+545 INKKFYDD

-565 RGLPMEPGDYIVK
+565 RGLPTEPGDYIVK
-578 VDVKETEKTAPAN
+578 VDVKETENTAPAN
-591 QITGNQIKWSYNVPQ
+591 QVTGNQIKWSYNVPQ
-606 EEEKV
+606 KEEKV

-727 TYQLGTEFYLICTLP
+727 TYQLGTEFYLICALP

-780 AITWAVENDLLKAAK
+780 AIAWAVENDLLKAAK

>member
-1 MHGILQI
+1 
-8 GIITFFCHSLY
+8 
-19 VVFLRHSSMKAR
+19 
-31 KSMKKRFVS
+31 MKKRFIS

-47 TLTFLPIG
+47 TLTFLPMG
-55 AVAAP
+55 AVAA
-60 TNEIIQGNLKYT
+60 TKITKENLKYT
-72 VNNYTVNDGG
+72 VNADGQ
-82 ESVTVSG
+82 SVTVSG
-89 ISESTS
+89 TS
-95 EKPTHLTI
+95 GSPTQLNI

-108 SNGKNYT
+108 DNGTNYT
-115 VTEIGNW
+115 VTKIGMW
-122 AFEEWNTLTEVT
+122 AFNKCNSLTEVT
-134 LPHTVEIIGFQAFF
+134 IPNTVIEIDYQAFYY
-148 NCSNLT
+148 CPNLKK
-154 NVTIPEGVRKIGQI
+154 VTIHEGVKTIGQT
-168 AFNGCSQLTSITIP
+168 AFIGCTQLTSITIP
-182 GTIEVMTMAFSGN
+182 GTVTEMDSAFSGS
-195 TALSHVTLTN
+195 TALSQVTLTN
-205 GISEISSSAFEGCTG
+205 GIPKISSHAFERCTE
-220 LTEVEIPAS
+220 LREIKVPIS
-229 VNEIRQDAF
+229 VDEICSDAF
-238 NGCTNL
+238 NGCTGLTSVTLEKGINIINSNAFKDCTEL
-244 SDVKYNGHKT
+244 NDVKYNGYKT
-254 DWDKVTV
+254 DWEKVRV
-261 KTGNDT
+261 NNAGNDT

-282 DGGTVNGSDTMATQ
+282 NGGTINGSGTMDKQ
-296 TVYSNEKLGTAK
+296 TVYSNEKLGTAS
-308 CYQNDQTFKIP
+308 
-319 IAPQKEGY
+319 
-327 TFLGWYQQD
+327 
-336 ATAPTDPAEYVA
+336 V
-348 SDNVTFTAKW
+348 
-358 SQIYDV
+358 
-364 AFDAN
+364 
-369 ANGDTVTRMPSTQ
+369 
-382 KVPETTTASLPTI
+382 PTI

-421 AVSSNITLYAHWNAH
+421 AVSSNIILYAHWNAH

-446 NKETNSYDY
+446 NKKTNSYDY

-496 YSFSMPDYDIILT
+496 YSFSMPDYDITLT

-520 DVDLKFDAATG
+520 DVDLKFDAVTG
-531 EVTSNNPQVNADDI
+531 EVTSNNTQVNADDI

-565 RGLPMEPGDYIVK
+565 RRLPTEPGDYIVK
-578 VDVKETEKTAPAN
+578 VDVKETENTAPAN

-606 EEEKV
+606 KEEKV

-623 VNGKDTTINDN
+623 VNGKDATINDN

-662 WTIKPASVLNAVDPK
+662 WTIKPASVLSAVEPK

-727 TYQLGTEFYLICTLP
+727 TYQLGTEFYLICALP
-742 TGTAIPTNRGELAEL
+742 TGTAIPTNRGELAAL

-780 AITWAVENDLLKAAK
+780 AIAWAVENDLLKAAK

>member
-19 VVFLRHSSMKAR
+19 VVFLRHQSMKAG

-55 AVAAP
+55 AVAATP
-60 TNEIIQGNLKYT
+60 IRIGNLKYT
-72 VNNYTVNDGG
+72 VNADG

-89 ISESTS
+89 TS
-95 EKPTHLTI
+95 GNPTQLNI

-108 SNGKNYT
+108 SNGRNYT
-115 VTEIGNW
+115 VTEIATW
-122 AFEEWNTLTEVT
+122 AFNKCNTLTEVT
-134 LPHTVEIIGFQAFF
+134 LPNTVDEIGYQAFF

-154 NVTIPEGVRKIGQI
+154 NVTIPEGVTKIGQ
-168 AFNGCSQLTSITIP
+168 ATFYGCSQLTSITIP
-182 GTIEVMTMAFSGN
+182 STITDMDTAFSGN
-195 TALSHVTLTN
+195 TALSQVTLTN
-205 GISEISSSAFEGCTG
+205 GIPKISSHAFERCTELREIKVPISVDEICPFAFNGCTG
-220 LTEVEIPAS
+220 LTS
-229 VNEIRQDAF
+229 VTLEKGINIINSNAF
-238 NGCTNL
+238 KDCTELN
-244 SDVKYNGHKT
+244 DVKYNGYKT
-254 DWDKVTV
+254 DWEKVRV
-261 KTGNDT
+261 NNAGNDT

-282 DGGTVNGSDTMATQ
+282 NGGTINGSSTMATQ

-308 CYQNDQTFKIP
+308 CYPNDQPFVVPTDP
-319 IAPQKEGY
+319 VREGY
-327 TFLGWYQQD
+327 TFL
-336 ATAPTDPAEYVA
+336 
-348 SDNVTFTAKW
+348 
-358 SQIYDV
+358 
-364 AFDAN
+364 
-369 ANGDTVTRMPSTQ
+369 
-382 KVPETTTASLPTI
+382 
-395 TPQRTGYDFDGWYT
+395 GWYT

-496 YSFSMPDYDIILT
+496 YSFSMPDYDITLT

-531 EVTSNNPQVNADDI
+531 EVTSNNAKVNADDI

-565 RGLPMEPGDYIVK
+565 RGLPTEPGDYIVK
-578 VDVKETEKTAPAN
+578 VDVKETENTAPAN
-591 QITGNQIKWSYNVPQ
+591 QITGNQIKWSYKVPQ
-606 EEEKV
+606 KEEKV

-727 TYQLGTEFYLICTLP
+727 TYQLGTEFYLICALP

>member
-1 MHGILQI
+1 
-8 GIITFFCHSLY
+8 
-19 VVFLRHSSMKAR
+19 
-31 KSMKKRFVS
+31 MKKRFVS

-47 TLTFLPIG
+47 TLTFLPMG
-55 AVAAP
+55 AVAAAP
-60 TNEIIQGNLKYT
+60 IKFTDGNLKYK
-72 VNNYTVNDGG
+72 VNADGQ
-82 ESVTVSG
+82 SVTVSG
-89 ISESTS
+89 TS
-95 EKPTHLTI
+95 GSPTQLTI

-108 SNGKNYT
+108 YKDKNYT
-115 VTEIGNW
+115 VTKIAMW
-122 AFEEWNTLTEVT
+122 AFNKCNSLTEVT
-134 LPHTVEIIGFQAFF
+134 IPNTVIEIDYQAFYY
-148 NCSNLT
+148 CPNLKK
-154 NVTIPEGVRKIGQI
+154 VTIHEGVKTIGQT
-168 AFNGCSQLTSITIP
+168 AFIGCTQLTSITIP
-182 GTIEVMTMAFSGN
+182 STITDMDQAFSGN

-205 GISEISSSAFEGCTG
+205 GISNISSMAFKGCTG
-220 LTEVEIPAS
+220 LTEIKVPES
-229 VNEIRQDAF
+229 VGQIGPNAF
-238 NGCTNL
+238 NGCTNLKRVLLEKNIKTININAFKDCTNL
-244 SDVKYNGHKT
+244 SDVKYNGHKK
-254 DWDKVTV
+254 DWDNVTV
-261 KTGNDT
+261 NNAGNDT

-282 DGGTVNGSDTMATQ
+282 NGGTINGSDTMATQ
-296 TVYSNEKLGTAK
+296 TVYSNEKLGTAS
-308 CYQNDQTFKIP
+308 
-319 IAPQKEGY
+319 
-327 TFLGWYQQD
+327 
-336 ATAPTDPAEYVA
+336 V
-348 SDNVTFTAKW
+348 
-358 SQIYDV
+358 
-364 AFDAN
+364 
-369 ANGDTVTRMPSTQ
+369 
-382 KVPETTTASLPTI
+382 PTI

-421 AVSSNITLYAHWNAH
+421 AVSSNIILYAHWNAH
-436 SHTVTLENDE
+436 SHTVTLKNDE

-496 YSFSMPDYDIILT
+496 YSFSMPDYDITLT

-520 DVDLKFDAATG
+520 DVDLKFDAVTG
-531 EVTSNNPQVNADDI
+531 EVTSNNTQVNADDI

-565 RGLPMEPGDYIVK
+565 RGLPTEPGDYIVK

-591 QITGNQIKWSYNVPQ
+591 QVTGNQIKWSYNVPQ
-606 EEEKV
+606 KEEKV

-623 VNGKDTTINDN
+623 VNGKDATINDN

-662 WTIKPASVLNAVDPK
+662 WTIKPASVLSAVEPK

-727 TYQLGTEFYLICTLP
+727 TYQLGTEFYLICALP

-780 AITWAVENDLLKAAK
+780 AIAWAVENDLLKAAK

>member
-19 VVFLRHSSMKAR
+19 VVFLRHQSMKAG

-55 AVAAP
+55 AVAATP
-60 TNEIIQGNLKYT
+60 IRIGNLKYT
-72 VNNYTVNDGG
+72 VNADG

-89 ISESTS
+89 TS
-95 EKPTHLTI
+95 GNPTQLNI

-108 SNGKNYT
+108 SNGRNYT
-115 VTEIGNW
+115 VTEIATW
-122 AFEEWNTLTEVT
+122 AFNKCNTLTEVT
-134 LPHTVEIIGFQAFF
+134 LPNTVDEIGYQAFF

-154 NVTIPEGVRKIGQI
+154 NVTIPEGVTKIGQA
-168 AFNGCSQLTSITIP
+168 AFYGCSQLTSITIP
-182 GTIEVMTMAFSGN
+182 STITDMDTAFSGN
-195 TALSHVTLTN
+195 TALSQVTLTN
-205 GISEISSSAFEGCTG
+205 GIPKISSHAFERCTELREIKVPISVDEICPFAFNGCTG
-220 LTEVEIPAS
+220 LTS
-229 VNEIRQDAF
+229 VTLEKGINIINSNAF
-238 NGCTNL
+238 KDCTELN
-244 SDVKYNGHKT
+244 DVKYNGYKT
-254 DWDKVTV
+254 DWEKVRV
-261 KTGNDT
+261 NNAGNDT

-282 DGGTVNGSDTMATQ
+282 DGGTINGSDTMATQ

-308 CYQNDQTFKIP
+308 CYPNDQPFVVPTDP
-319 IAPQKEGY
+319 VREGY
-327 TFLGWYQQD
+327 TFLGWY
-336 ATAPTDPAEYVA
+336 
-348 SDNVTFTAKW
+348 
-358 SQIYDV
+358 
-364 AFDAN
+364 
-369 ANGDTVTRMPSTQ
+369 
-382 KVPETTTASLPTI
+382 
-395 TPQRTGYDFDGWYT
+395 T
-409 QAEGGTKYTFTE
+409 QAEGGIKYTFTE

-520 DVDLKFDAATG
+520 DVDLKFDAVTG
-531 EVTSNNPQVNADDI
+531 EVTSNNAKVNADDI
-545 INRKFYDD
+545 INKKFYDD

-565 RGLPMEPGDYIVK
+565 RGLPTEPGDYIVK
-578 VDVKETEKTAPAN
+578 VDVKETENTAPAN
-591 QITGNQIKWSYNVPQ
+591 QVTGNQIKWSYNVPQ
-606 EEEKV
+606 KEEKV

-727 TYQLGTEFYLICTLP
+727 TYQLGTEFYLICALP
-742 TGTAIPTNRGELAEL
+742 TGTAIPTNRGELAAL

-780 AITWAVENDLLKAAK
+780 AIAWAVENDLLKAAK
-795 NNGETYEATDPVSRT
+795 SNGETYEATDPVSRT

>member
-1 MHGILQI
+1 
-8 GIITFFCHSLY
+8 
-19 VVFLRHSSMKAR
+19 
-31 KSMKKRFVS
+31 MKKRFVS

-47 TLTFLPIG
+47 TLTFLPMG
-55 AVAAP
+55 AVAA
-60 TNEIIQGNLKYT
+60 TRITKGNLKYT
-72 VNNYTVNDGG
+72 VNADGK
-82 ESVTVSG
+82 SVTVSG
-89 ISESTS
+89 TS
-95 EKPTHLTI
+95 EKPTQLTI

-108 SNGKNYT
+108 DNGTNYT
-115 VTEIGNW
+115 VTKIATW
-122 AFEEWNTLTEVT
+122 AFNACNTLTEVT
-134 LPHTVEIIGFQAFF
+134 LPNTVDEIGYQAFF
-148 NCSNLT
+148 KCSNLT
-154 NVTIPEGVRKIGQI
+154 KVIIPEGVTKIGQA
-168 AFNGCSQLTSITIP
+168 AFYGCSQLTSITIP
-182 GTIEVMTMAFSGN
+182 STITNMDTAFSGN

-205 GISEISSSAFEGCTG
+205 GISKISSNAFERCTG

-229 VNEIRQDAF
+229 VDQICPFAF
-238 NGCTNL
+238 NGCTSLKRVLLEKNIKTINVNAFKDCTNL
-244 SDVKYNGHKT
+244 SDVKYNGYKT

-261 KTGNDT
+261 NTTGNDT

-282 DGGTVNGSDTMATQ
+282 NGGTINGSNTVNKQ
-296 TVYSNEKLGTAK
+296 TVYSKDKLVTAK
-308 CYQNDQTFKIP
+308 CYPNDQTFVVP
-319 IAPQKEGY
+319 SDPVREGY
-327 TFLGWYQQD
+327 TFL
-336 ATAPTDPAEYVA
+336 
-348 SDNVTFTAKW
+348 
-358 SQIYDV
+358 
-364 AFDAN
+364 
-369 ANGDTVTRMPSTQ
+369 
-382 KVPETTTASLPTI
+382 
-395 TPQRTGYDFDGWYT
+395 GWYT

-421 AVSSNITLYAHWNAH
+421 AVSSNIILYAHWNAH

-446 NKETNSYDY
+446 NKKTNSYDY

-496 YSFSMPDYDIILT
+496 YSFSMPDYDITLT

-520 DVDLKFDAATG
+520 DVDLKFDAVTG
-531 EVTSNNPQVNADDI
+531 EVTSNNTQVNADDI

-565 RGLPMEPGDYIVK
+565 RGLPTEPGDYIVK
-578 VDVKETEKTAPAN
+578 VDVKETENTAPAN

-606 EEEKV
+606 KEEKV

-623 VNGKDTTINDN
+623 VNGKDATINDN

-662 WTIKPASVLNAVDPK
+662 WTIKPASVLNAVEPK

-727 TYQLGTEFYLICTLP
+727 TYQLGTEFYLICALP

-780 AITWAVENDLLKAAK
+780 AIAWAVENDLLKAAK

>member
-19 VVFLRHSSMKAR
+19 VVFLRHQSMKAG

-55 AVAAP
+55 AVAA
-60 TNEIIQGNLKYT
+60 TKITKENLKYT
-72 VNNYTVNDGG
+72 VNADGK
-82 ESVTVSG
+82 SVTVSG
-89 ISESTS
+89 TS
-95 EKPTHLTI
+95 RNPKQLTI

-108 SNGKNYT
+108 DGNGKSYT
-115 VTEIGNW
+115 VTKIGMG
-122 AFEEWNTLTEVT
+122 AFNSTLEEVT
-134 LPHTVEIIGFQAFF
+134 LPPTLDEIEDSAFF
-148 NCSNLT
+148 KCSSLT
-154 NVTIPEGVRKIGQI
+154 EITIPEGVTKIGTN
-168 AFNGCSQLTSITIP
+168 AFYGCSQLTSITIP
-182 GTIEVMTMAFSGN
+182 STITDMDTAFSGN
-195 TALSHVTLTN
+195 TALSQVTLTN
-205 GISEISSSAFEGCTG
+205 GIPKISSHAFERCTE
-220 LTEVEIPAS
+220 LREIKVPIS
-229 VNEIRQDAF
+229 VDEICPFAF

-244 SDVKYNGHKT
+244 KSVLLEKNINIINSNAFKDCTELNDVKYNGYKA

-261 KTGNDT
+261 NKTGNDT
-267 LTSKVQYLCDINFDL
+267 LTRKVQYLCDINFDL
-282 DGGTVNGSDTMATQ
+282 NGGTINGSDTMETQ

-308 CYQNDQTFKIP
+308 CYPNGQPFVVPTDP
-319 IAPQKEGY
+319 VREGY
-327 TFLGWYQQD
+327 TFL
-336 ATAPTDPAEYVA
+336 
-348 SDNVTFTAKW
+348 
-358 SQIYDV
+358 
-364 AFDAN
+364 
-369 ANGDTVTRMPSTQ
+369 
-382 KVPETTTASLPTI
+382 
-395 TPQRTGYDFDGWYT
+395 GWYT

-463 PTKKTGYNFNHW
+463 PTKKTGFNFNHW

-496 YSFSMPDYDIILT
+496 YSFSMPDYDITLT

-520 DVDLKFDAATG
+520 DVDLKFDAVTG
-531 EVTSNNPQVNADDI
+531 EVTSNNTQVNADDI

-565 RGLPMEPGDYIVK
+565 RGLPTEPGDYIVK
-578 VDVKETEKTAPAN
+578 VDVKETENTAPAN

-623 VNGKDTTINDN
+623 VNGKDTTVNDN

-727 TYQLGTEFYLICTLP
+727 TYQLGTEFYLICALP

-780 AITWAVENDLLKAAK
+780 AIAWAVENDLLKAAK

>member
-19 VVFLRHSSMKAR
+19 VVFLRHQSMKAG

-55 AVAAP
+55 AVAATP
-60 TNEIIQGNLKYT
+60 IRIGNLKYT
-72 VNNYTVNDGG
+72 VNADG

-89 ISESTS
+89 TS
-95 EKPTHLTI
+95 GNPTQLNI

-108 SNGKNYT
+108 SNGRNYT
-115 VTEIGNW
+115 VTEIATW
-122 AFEEWNTLTEVT
+122 AFNKCNTLTEVT
-134 LPHTVEIIGFQAFF
+134 LPNTVDEIGYQAFF

-154 NVTIPEGVRKIGQI
+154 NVTIPEGVTKIGQA
-168 AFNGCSQLTSITIP
+168 AFYGCSQLTSITIP
-182 GTIEVMTMAFSGN
+182 STITDMDTAFSGN
-195 TALSHVTLTN
+195 TALSQVTLTN
-205 GISEISSSAFEGCTG
+205 GIPKISSHAFERCTELREIKVPISVDEICPFAFNGCTG
-220 LTEVEIPAS
+220 LTS
-229 VNEIRQDAF
+229 VTLEKGINIINSNAF
-238 NGCTNL
+238 KDCTELN
-244 SDVKYNGHKT
+244 DVKYNGYKT
-254 DWDKVTV
+254 DWEKVRV
-261 KTGNDT
+261 NNAGNDT

-282 DGGTVNGSDTMATQ
+282 DGGTINGSDTMATQ

-308 CYQNDQTFKIP
+308 CYPNDQPFVVPTDP
-319 IAPQKEGY
+319 VREGY
-327 TFLGWYQQD
+327 TFLGWY
-336 ATAPTDPAEYVA
+336 
-348 SDNVTFTAKW
+348 
-358 SQIYDV
+358 
-364 AFDAN
+364 
-369 ANGDTVTRMPSTQ
+369 
-382 KVPETTTASLPTI
+382 
-395 TPQRTGYDFDGWYT
+395 T
-409 QAEGGTKYTFTE
+409 QAEGGIKYTFTE

-520 DVDLKFDAATG
+520 DVDLKFDAVTG
-531 EVTSNNPQVNADDI
+531 EVTSNNAKVNADDI
-545 INRKFYDD
+545 INKKFYDD

-565 RGLPMEPGDYIVK
+565 RGLPTEPGDYFVK
-578 VDVKETEKTAPAN
+578 VDVKETENTAPAN
-591 QITGNQIKWSYNVPQ
+591 QVTGNQIKWSYNVPQ
-606 EEEKV
+606 KEEKV

-727 TYQLGTEFYLICTLP
+727 TYQLGTEFYLICALP

-780 AITWAVENDLLKAAK
+780 AIAWAVENDLLKAAK

>member
-19 VVFLRHSSMKAR
+19 VVFLRHQSMKAG

-55 AVAAP
+55 AVAAAP
-60 TNEIIQGNLKYT
+60 IKFTDRNLKYT
-72 VNNYTVNDGG
+72 VNAD
-82 ESVTVSG
+82 EKSVTVSG
-89 ISESTS
+89 TS
-95 EKPTHLTI
+95 GNPTRLNI

-108 SNGKNYT
+108 DGNGKSYT
-115 VTEIGNW
+115 VTKIAMW
-122 AFEEWNTLTEVT
+122 AFFGCKTLTEVA
-134 LPHTVEIIGFQAFF
+134 LPNTVDEIGYQAFC
-148 NCSNLT
+148 NCSKLT
-154 NVTIPEGVRKIGQI
+154 NVTIPEGVKKIGQG
-168 AFNGCSQLTSITIP
+168 AFYGCSQLTSITIP
-182 GTIEVMTMAFSGN
+182 STITDMDQAFSGN

-205 GISEISSSAFEGCTG
+205 GISNISNMAFKGCTG
-220 LTEVEIPAS
+220 LTEINVPIS
-229 VNEIRQDAF
+229 VDQICPGAF
-238 NGCTNL
+238 NGCTGLTSVTLEKGINIINSNAFKDCPNL

-261 KTGNDT
+261 DTTGNDT

-282 DGGTVNGSDTMATQ
+282 DGGTINGSDTMATQ

-308 CYQNDQTFKIP
+308 CYPNDQPFVVPTDP
-319 IAPQKEGY
+319 VREGY
-327 TFLGWYQQD
+327 TFLGWY
-336 ATAPTDPAEYVA
+336 
-348 SDNVTFTAKW
+348 
-358 SQIYDV
+358 
-364 AFDAN
+364 
-369 ANGDTVTRMPSTQ
+369 
-382 KVPETTTASLPTI
+382 
-395 TPQRTGYDFDGWYT
+395 T
-409 QAEGGTKYTFTE
+409 QAEGGIKYTFTE

-496 YSFSMPDYDIILT
+496 YSFSMPDYDITLT

-531 EVTSNNPQVNADDI
+531 EVTSNNTQVNADDI

-565 RGLPMEPGDYIVK
+565 RGLPTEPGDYIVK
-578 VDVKETEKTAPAN
+578 VDVKETENTAPAN
-591 QITGNQIKWSYNVPQ
+591 QVTGNQIKWSYNVPQ
-606 EEEKV
+606 KEEKF

-727 TYQLGTEFYLICTLP
+727 TYQLGTEFYLICALP

-780 AITWAVENDLLKAAK
+780 AIAWAVENDLLKAAK

>member
-1 MHGILQI
+1 
-8 GIITFFCHSLY
+8 
-19 VVFLRHSSMKAR
+19 
-31 KSMKKRFVS
+31 MKKRFVS

-55 AVAAP
+55 AVAAAP
-60 TNEIIQGNLKYT
+60 IKFTDGNLKYT
-72 VNNYTVNDGG
+72 VNADG

-89 ISESTS
+89 KSRNP
-95 EKPTHLTI
+95 KQLNI

-108 SNGKNYT
+108 DGNGKPYT
-115 VTEIGNW
+115 VTKIGDQVFW
-122 AFEEWNTLTEVT
+122 GCNTLTEVT
-134 LPHTVEIIGFQAFF
+134 LPNTVDEIGYQAFCK
-148 NCSNLT
+148 CSNLT
-154 NVTIPEGVRKIGQI
+154 NVTIPEGVKKIGQG
-168 AFNGCSQLTSITIP
+168 AFYGCSQLTSITIP
-182 GTIEVMTMAFSGN
+182 STITNMDTAFSGN

-205 GISEISSSAFEGCTG
+205 GISKISSNAFERCTG

-229 VNEIRQDAF
+229 VDQICPFAF

-244 SDVKYNGHKT
+244 KRVLLEKNIKTINVNAFKDCTSLSDVKYNGYKT
-254 DWDKVTV
+254 DWDRVTV
-261 KTGNDT
+261 NKTGNDT

-282 DGGTVNGSDTMATQ
+282 NGGTINGSGTMDKQ

-308 CYQNDQTFKIP
+308 CYQNDQTFVVP
-319 IAPQKEGY
+319 SDPVREGY
-327 TFLGWYQQD
+327 TFLGWYAQD
-336 ATAPTDPAEYVA
+336 ETTPANLEEYIA
-348 SDNVTFTAKW
+348 SDNVTFTA
-358 SQIYDV
+358 D
-364 AFDAN
+364 
-369 ANGDTVTRMPSTQ
+369 
-382 KVPETTTASLPTI
+382 
-395 TPQRTGYDFDGWYT
+395 
-409 QAEGGTKYTFTE
+409 
-421 AVSSNITLYAHWNAH
+421 
-436 SHTVTLENDE
+436 
-446 NKETNSYDY
+446 
-455 GSSVSVPT
+455 
-463 PTKKTGYNFNHW
+463 
-475 EVTVP
+475 
-480 DGETAP
+480 
-486 SLNGPDENGN
+486 
-496 YSFSMPDYDIILT
+496 
-509 AKWTQ
+509 WTQ
-514 KDVIDP
+514 K
-520 DVDLKFDAATG
+520 
-531 EVTSNNPQVNADDI
+531 
-545 INRKFYDD
+545 
-553 KGNEVPGEKLND
+553 
-565 RGLPMEPGDYIVK
+565 
-578 VDVKETEKTAPAN
+578 
-591 QITGNQIKWSYNVPQ
+591 
-606 EEEKV
+606 EEKG

-662 WTIKPASVLNAVDPK
+662 WTIKPASVLNAVEPK

-727 TYQLGTEFYLICTLP
+727 TYQLGAEFYLICALP

-780 AITWAVENDLLKAAK
+780 AIAWAVENDLLKAAK
-795 NNGETYEATDPVSRT
+795 NNGETYEATDPVNRT

>member
-1 MHGILQI
+1 MGA
-8 GIITFFCHSLY
+8 FNS
-19 VVFLRHSSMKAR
+19 
-31 KSMKKRFVS
+31 
-40 LLVALSI
+40 
-47 TLTFLPIG
+47 TL
-55 AVAAP
+55 
-60 TNEIIQGNLKYT
+60 E
-72 VNNYTVNDGG
+72 
-82 ESVTVSG
+82 
-89 ISESTS
+89 
-95 EKPTHLTI
+95 
-103 ESSIS
+103 
-108 SNGKNYT
+108 
-115 VTEIGNW
+115 
-122 AFEEWNTLTEVT
+122 EVT
-134 LPHTVEIIGFQAFF
+134 LPPTLDEIEDSAFF
-148 NCSNLT
+148 KCSSLT
-154 NVTIPEGVRKIGQI
+154 EITIPEGVTKIGTN
-168 AFNGCSQLTSITIP
+168 AFYGCSQLTSITIP
-182 GTIEVMTMAFSGN
+182 STIKNMDTAFPSN
-195 TALSHVTLTN
+195 PKLSQVTLTN
-205 GISEISSSAFEGCTG
+205 GIYRISSSAFKDCTG
-220 LTEVEIPAS
+220 LTEIKIPTSVYEICS
-229 VNEIRQDAF
+229 DAF
-238 NGCTNL
+238 NGCTGLTSVTLEKGINIINRDAFKDCTKL
-244 SDVKYNGHKT
+244 NDVKYNGHKT
-254 DWDKVTV
+254 DWENVRV
-261 KTGNDT
+261 NIAGNDT
-267 LTSKVQYLCDINFDL
+267 LTSRVQYLCDINFDL
-282 DGGTVNGSDTMATQ
+282 DGGTINGSDTMATQ

-308 CYQNDQTFKIP
+308 CYPNDQTFEIP
-319 IAPQKEGY
+319 TDPVREGY
-327 TFLGWYQQD
+327 TFLGWY
-336 ATAPTDPAEYVA
+336 
-348 SDNVTFTAKW
+348 
-358 SQIYDV
+358 
-364 AFDAN
+364 
-369 ANGDTVTRMPSTQ
+369 
-382 KVPETTTASLPTI
+382 
-395 TPQRTGYDFDGWYT
+395 T
-409 QAEGGTKYTFTE
+409 QAEGGIKYTFTE

-446 NKETNSYDY
+446 NKKTNSYDY

-496 YSFSMPDYDIILT
+496 YSFSMPDYDITLT

-531 EVTSNNPQVNADDI
+531 EVTSNNAKVNADDI

-565 RGLPMEPGDYIVK
+565 RGLPTEPGDYIVK
-578 VDVKETEKTAPAN
+578 VDVKETENTAPAN

-606 EEEKV
+606 KEEKV

-634 GDITIEKG
+634 GNITIEKG

-727 TYQLGTEFYLICTLP
+727 TYQLGTEFYLICALP

-780 AITWAVENDLLKAAK
+780 AIAWAVENDLLKAAK

>member
-19 VVFLRHSSMKAR
+19 VVFLRHQSMKAG

-55 AVAAP
+55 AVAATP
-60 TNEIIQGNLKYT
+60 IRIGNLKYT
-72 VNNYTVNDGG
+72 VNADG

-89 ISESTS
+89 TS
-95 EKPTHLTI
+95 GNPTQLNI

-108 SNGKNYT
+108 SNGRNYT
-115 VTEIGNW
+115 VTEIATW
-122 AFEEWNTLTEVT
+122 AFNKCNTLTEVT
-134 LPHTVEIIGFQAFF
+134 LPNTVDEIGYQAFF

-154 NVTIPEGVRKIGQI
+154 NVTIPEGVTKIGQA
-168 AFNGCSQLTSITIP
+168 AFYGCSQLTSITIP
-182 GTIEVMTMAFSGN
+182 STITDMDTAFSGN
-195 TALSHVTLTN
+195 TALSQVTLTN
-205 GISEISSSAFEGCTG
+205 GIPKISSHAFERCTELREIKVPISVDEICPFAFNGCTG
-220 LTEVEIPAS
+220 LTS
-229 VNEIRQDAF
+229 VTLEKGINIINSNAF
-238 NGCTNL
+238 KDCTELN
-244 SDVKYNGHKT
+244 DVKYNGYKT
-254 DWDKVTV
+254 DWEKVRV
-261 KTGNDT
+261 NNAGNDT

-282 DGGTVNGSDTMATQ
+282 DGGTINGSDTMATQ

-308 CYQNDQTFKIP
+308 CYPNDQPFVVPTDP
-319 IAPQKEGY
+319 VREGY
-327 TFLGWYQQD
+327 TFLGWY
-336 ATAPTDPAEYVA
+336 
-348 SDNVTFTAKW
+348 
-358 SQIYDV
+358 
-364 AFDAN
+364 
-369 ANGDTVTRMPSTQ
+369 
-382 KVPETTTASLPTI
+382 
-395 TPQRTGYDFDGWYT
+395 T
-409 QAEGGTKYTFTE
+409 QAEGGIKYTFTE

-520 DVDLKFDAATG
+520 DVDLKFDAVTG
-531 EVTSNNPQVNADDI
+531 EVTSNNAKVNADDI
-545 INRKFYDD
+545 INKKFYDD

-565 RGLPMEPGDYIVK
+565 RGLPTEPGDYIVK
-578 VDVKETEKTAPAN
+578 VDVKETENTAPAN
-591 QITGNQIKWSYNVPQ
+591 QVTGNQIKWSYNVPQ
-606 EEEKV
+606 KEEKV

-727 TYQLGTEFYLICTLP
+727 TYQLGTEFYLICALP
-742 TGTAIPTNRGELAEL
+742 TGTAIPTNRGKLAEL

-780 AITWAVENDLLKAAK
+780 AIAWAVENDLLKAAK